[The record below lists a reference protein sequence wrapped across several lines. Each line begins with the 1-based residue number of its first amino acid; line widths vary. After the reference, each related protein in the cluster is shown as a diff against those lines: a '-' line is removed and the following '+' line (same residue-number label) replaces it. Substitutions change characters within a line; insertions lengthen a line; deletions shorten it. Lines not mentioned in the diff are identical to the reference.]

1 MMSGWLSRW
10 SCSSRWR
17 REKAQ
22 KDALFFALGLLVG
35 IVVAHSVVASRSVT
49 RSQVEENGFRLVRE
63 RIGFATKAHRKAIQ
77 EYVRHYRAA
86 YRDDL
91 NIEGADENAREEMDE
106 RGTVMNDD
114 KFALVVSVYK
124 EWGENNEKVPE
135 WANANASRDNY
146 FVVQP
151 FYQRIEASKPAFVVN
166 KGFESGVYMRYIV
179 DNYHNLPE
187 AVIFVQA
194 DGCEVDMNAVLPRV
208 TLEILDQAGGFLPL
222 NCLKVMGRSISM
234 WGGEKGERVEACW
247 REVSKHFELNLFE
260 GFALGSD
267 FQINMVCCAC
277 FAVKRELLLSTPFE
291 VWNSFYERSIVK
303 GQCIEGQLDIDEGK
317 HETAG
322 TFEHLAHVI
331 FGRKDRLWE
340 PKCFD
345 DFAII
350 VNNEDAPGS
359 LKQSEVHATDR
370 VEKQPVTTVENADDS
385 WSKLPELVK
394 RLQCNDVSELKS
406 TLPILKIFVLEDVP
420 ALGHFQMSVVSF
432 FCWLMNQ
439 VEDADNITRQTG
451 SLQLYVSTIVNTD
464 TELQNVADV
473 YYKPFIQSIIS
484 YAEKNFDIQF
494 STLNVKDWYDGL
506 HINPDRISCYDDD
519 KTVRAEEIEVYHRSC
534 SDRKYKGHCAAWFDK
549 LSNVDHF
556 RDFLEK
562 SLDLKEILG
571 EVANEIID
579 ATRILIFDR
588 AAGYAKSY
596 QDANLVVKAI
606 QDECKQCNV
615 TYFQDDARRGG
626 AKSFEWNCRLI
637 ASYDIIIAAHGA
649 FLSNLPCAKPNSA
662 LIEIIWRDITDMSM
676 YEPLAHQMGLKYR
689 RVNFDCVICEAADPE
704 DHPVKPD
711 LAELRSA
718 LQSLTEVTTEL
729 TGNYTKVKVNE
740 PVVQNTI
747 DRIEK
752 WQPKYSPEKAE
763 QCLAQ
768 KYKGVQNGS
777 MAQSSTNI
785 LVYGNSV
792 SRRFYQLLSAYL
804 LSISGTEEDALAAQE
819 HRLMTRQE
827 EKVEC
832 NKELPGIS
840 CSTEIIYQKV
850 NLGQRKIVVYFHFE
864 QRIYSK
870 NLEAVINETAPQIV
884 IGNAGLDNYFC
895 QHALHDEPRC
905 GEDKSLSSIQNSLEG
920 SAEWEEQIKTWK
932 LNLVERADKLAELV
946 NSGKSK
952 FGTKFVWR
960 KSTCMC
966 TKWNSM
972 PSSIDH
978 SKHNETLLNWFLN
991 TSDSIVQER
1000 LKLDSNNILDAS
1012 DLTRL
1017 NTEPYAKVCE
1027 LYEDHV
1033 HPKRRIH
1040 DILIDNMLVLLC
1052 SAEPKG
1058 NLEENRVDVTVNSQ
1072 KAKENTTETLPEAF
1086 RLLSNKLMKNQYR
1099 DSCTA
1104 ACFYST
1110 KFSPEIG
1117 LGGRLQFIVAALTF
1131 AIEDGCVLIASP
1143 DSSLQLFGGSSLK
1156 ELTNCKDEDAKDI
1169 KYIDSGASDM
1179 DENGLLARYMRYVP
1193 QFDDL
1198 GLKGSIM
1205 LWQSVALSF
1214 LMRATESFA
1223 NIIQEVQNEIGWY
1236 DIQKC
1241 RGAVISMHVRHGD
1254 KGTETSLLP
1263 LSAYLK
1269 ELALWLEN
1277 AEQNQEFK
1285 CIFVATDDGDL
1296 QKRLEDSPVLE
1307 LESGRKFKVIGSWQS
1322 NVAAQKLSSSEGEF
1336 GALLDLHL
1344 LSRAKTFCFTFSS
1357 NFGRL
1362 AMHMNPVHLEA
1373 RAVSSLIPMDY
1384 YHHAISSGFFFVR
1397 QQNVRRGSWSTVAV
1411 YKEKISST
1419 LNCEP
1424 QYGCSAQTFDS
1435 SQNETYSCCRLPAK
1449 SDYVNGVIG
1458 PVLSEIFPDEYEKY
1472 CRVIDF

>member
-1 MMSGWLSRW
+1 M
-10 SCSSRWR
+10 
-17 REKAQ
+17 KAQ

-35 IVVAHSVVASRSVT
+35 IVVAHSVIASRSVT

-91 NIEGADENAREEMDE
+91 NIEGADENVREEMDE

-234 WGGEKGERVEACW
+234 WGGERGERVEACW

-370 VEKQPVTTVENADDS
+370 VEKQPVTTVENADGS

-406 TLPILKIFVLEDVP
+406 TLPILKIFVLEDFP

-556 RDFLEK
+556 RNFLEQ

-729 TGNYTKVKVNE
+729 TGN
-740 PVVQNTI
+740 
-747 DRIEK
+747 
-752 WQPKYSPEKAE
+752 
-763 QCLAQ
+763 
-768 KYKGVQNGS
+768 
-777 MAQSSTNI
+777 
-785 LVYGNSV
+785 
-792 SRRFYQLLSAYL
+792 
-804 LSISGTEEDALAAQE
+804 
-819 HRLMTRQE
+819 
-827 EKVEC
+827 
-832 NKELPGIS
+832 
-840 CSTEIIYQKV
+840 
-850 NLGQRKIVVYFHFE
+850 
-864 QRIYSK
+864 
-870 NLEAVINETAPQIV
+870 
-884 IGNAGLDNYFC
+884 
-895 QHALHDEPRC
+895 
-905 GEDKSLSSIQNSLEG
+905 
-920 SAEWEEQIKTWK
+920 
-932 LNLVERADKLAELV
+932 
-946 NSGKSK
+946 
-952 FGTKFVWR
+952 
-960 KSTCMC
+960 
-966 TKWNSM
+966 
-972 PSSIDH
+972 
-978 SKHNETLLNWFLN
+978 
-991 TSDSIVQER
+991 
-1000 LKLDSNNILDAS
+1000 
-1012 DLTRL
+1012 
-1017 NTEPYAKVCE
+1017 
-1027 LYEDHV
+1027 
-1033 HPKRRIH
+1033 
-1040 DILIDNMLVLLC
+1040 
-1052 SAEPKG
+1052 
-1058 NLEENRVDVTVNSQ
+1058 LEENGVDVTVNSQ

-1110 KFSPEIG
+1110 KFSPNSG
-1117 LGGRLQFIVAALTF
+1117 LGSRLQFIVAALTF

-1179 DENGLLARYMRYVP
+1179 DENGLKARYMRYVP

-1198 GLKGSIM
+1198 GFKDSIM

-1254 KGTETSLLP
+1254 KGSETSLVP

-1322 NVAAQKLSSSEGEF
+1322 NVAASSEGEF

-1344 LSRAKTFCFTFSS
+1344 LSRAKTFCFVFSS

-1384 YHHAISSGFFFVR
+1384 YHHAISSGFFFVH
-1397 QQNVRRGSWSTVAV
+1397 QQNVRGGFWSTVAV
-1411 YKEKISST
+1411 YKEKISSK

>member
-1 MMSGWLSRW
+1 M
-10 SCSSRWR
+10 
-17 REKAQ
+17 KAQ

-35 IVVAHSVVASRSVT
+35 IVVAHSVIASRSVT

-494 STLNVKDWYDGL
+494 STLNVKDWYDGV

-556 RDFLEK
+556 RDFLEQ

-676 YEPLAHQMGLKYR
+676 YEPLAHQMGLEYR

-704 DHPVKPD
+704 YHPVKPD

-729 TGNYTKVKVNE
+729 TGN
-740 PVVQNTI
+740 
-747 DRIEK
+747 
-752 WQPKYSPEKAE
+752 
-763 QCLAQ
+763 
-768 KYKGVQNGS
+768 
-777 MAQSSTNI
+777 
-785 LVYGNSV
+785 
-792 SRRFYQLLSAYL
+792 
-804 LSISGTEEDALAAQE
+804 
-819 HRLMTRQE
+819 
-827 EKVEC
+827 
-832 NKELPGIS
+832 
-840 CSTEIIYQKV
+840 
-850 NLGQRKIVVYFHFE
+850 
-864 QRIYSK
+864 
-870 NLEAVINETAPQIV
+870 
-884 IGNAGLDNYFC
+884 
-895 QHALHDEPRC
+895 
-905 GEDKSLSSIQNSLEG
+905 
-920 SAEWEEQIKTWK
+920 
-932 LNLVERADKLAELV
+932 
-946 NSGKSK
+946 
-952 FGTKFVWR
+952 
-960 KSTCMC
+960 
-966 TKWNSM
+966 
-972 PSSIDH
+972 
-978 SKHNETLLNWFLN
+978 
-991 TSDSIVQER
+991 
-1000 LKLDSNNILDAS
+1000 
-1012 DLTRL
+1012 
-1017 NTEPYAKVCE
+1017 
-1027 LYEDHV
+1027 
-1033 HPKRRIH
+1033 
-1040 DILIDNMLVLLC
+1040 
-1052 SAEPKG
+1052 
-1058 NLEENRVDVTVNSQ
+1058 LEENGVDVTVNSQ

-1254 KGTETSLLP
+1254 KGSETSLVP

-1472 CRVIDF
+1472 CRVVDF

>member
-35 IVVAHSVVASRSVT
+35 IVVAHSVIASRSVT

-91 NIEGADENAREEMDE
+91 NIEGADENVREEMDE

-234 WGGEKGERVEACW
+234 WGGERGERVEACW

-331 FGRKDRLWE
+331 FGRKDPLWE

-345 DFAII
+345 DFATI

-370 VEKQPVTTVENADDS
+370 VEKQPVTTVENADGS

-406 TLPILKIFVLEDVP
+406 TLPILKIFVLEDAP

-494 STLNVKDWYDGL
+494 STLNVKDWYDGV

-556 RDFLEK
+556 RDFLEQ

-729 TGNYTKVKVNE
+729 TGN
-740 PVVQNTI
+740 
-747 DRIEK
+747 
-752 WQPKYSPEKAE
+752 
-763 QCLAQ
+763 
-768 KYKGVQNGS
+768 
-777 MAQSSTNI
+777 
-785 LVYGNSV
+785 
-792 SRRFYQLLSAYL
+792 
-804 LSISGTEEDALAAQE
+804 
-819 HRLMTRQE
+819 
-827 EKVEC
+827 
-832 NKELPGIS
+832 
-840 CSTEIIYQKV
+840 
-850 NLGQRKIVVYFHFE
+850 
-864 QRIYSK
+864 
-870 NLEAVINETAPQIV
+870 
-884 IGNAGLDNYFC
+884 
-895 QHALHDEPRC
+895 
-905 GEDKSLSSIQNSLEG
+905 
-920 SAEWEEQIKTWK
+920 
-932 LNLVERADKLAELV
+932 
-946 NSGKSK
+946 
-952 FGTKFVWR
+952 
-960 KSTCMC
+960 
-966 TKWNSM
+966 
-972 PSSIDH
+972 
-978 SKHNETLLNWFLN
+978 
-991 TSDSIVQER
+991 
-1000 LKLDSNNILDAS
+1000 
-1012 DLTRL
+1012 
-1017 NTEPYAKVCE
+1017 
-1027 LYEDHV
+1027 
-1033 HPKRRIH
+1033 
-1040 DILIDNMLVLLC
+1040 
-1052 SAEPKG
+1052 
-1058 NLEENRVDVTVNSQ
+1058 LEENGVDVTVNSQ

-1110 KFSPEIG
+1110 KFSPNSG
-1117 LGGRLQFIVAALTF
+1117 LGSRLQFVVAALTF

-1169 KYIDSGASDM
+1169 KYIDLGASDM
-1179 DENGLLARYMRYVP
+1179 DENGLKARYMRYVP

-1198 GLKGSIM
+1198 GFKDSIM

-1254 KGTETSLLP
+1254 KGSETSLVP

-1322 NVAAQKLSSSEGEF
+1322 IVAAQKLSSSEGEF

-1344 LSRAKTFCFTFSS
+1344 LSRAKTFCFVFSS

-1384 YHHAISSGFFFVR
+1384 YHHAISSGFFFVH
-1397 QQNVRRGSWSTVAV
+1397 QQNVRGGFWSTVAV
-1411 YKEKISST
+1411 YKEKISSK

>member
-1 MMSGWLSRW
+1 M
-10 SCSSRWR
+10 
-17 REKAQ
+17 KAQ

-35 IVVAHSVVASRSVT
+35 IVVAHSMVASRSVT

-556 RDFLEK
+556 RNFLEQ

-676 YEPLAHQMGLKYR
+676 YEPLAHQMGLEYR

-704 DHPVKPD
+704 YHPVKPD

-895 QHALHDEPRC
+895 QHTQHDEPKC

-1198 GLKGSIM
+1198 EFKDSIM

-1254 KGTETSLLP
+1254 KGSETSLVP

>member
-1 MMSGWLSRW
+1 MMSGWLSGW

-22 KDALFFALGLLVG
+22 KDALFFVLGLLVG
-35 IVVAHSVVASRSVT
+35 IVVAYSVIASRSVT

-63 RIGFATKAHRKAIQ
+63 RDGSAATKAHRKAIQ

-234 WGGEKGERVEACW
+234 WGGERGERVEACW

-331 FGRKDRLWE
+331 FGRKDPLWE

-345 DFAII
+345 DFATI

-359 LKQSEVHATDR
+359 LKQSEVYASEK
-370 VEKQPVTTVENADDS
+370 VEKQPVTIVENADGS

-394 RLQCNDVSELKS
+394 RLQCNVVSDSKS
-406 TLPILKIFVLEDVP
+406 TLPILKIFALEDFP
-420 ALGHFQMSVVSF
+420 SLGHFQMSVVSF

-451 SLQLYVSTIVNTD
+451 RIQLYVSTIVNTD
-464 TELQNVADV
+464 TELQNVADL
-473 YYKPFIQSIIS
+473 YYKPFLESIAS
-484 YAEKNFDIQF
+484 YAEMNFDIHL
-494 STLNVKDWYDGL
+494 STLDVNDWYTNL
-506 HINPDRISCYDDD
+506 HINANRISCYDDNE
-519 KTVRAEEIEVYHRSC
+519 TVRAKEIEVYHRSC
-534 SDRKYKGHCAAWFDK
+534 SSSRQYKGHCGAWFDK
-549 LSNVDHF
+549 QSNVDHF

-562 SLDLKEILG
+562 SLNLKEIAVEAMS
-571 EVANEIID
+571 EVIN

-588 AAGYAKSY
+588 AEGYAKSY
-596 QDANLVVKAI
+596 EDANLVVSAI
-606 QDECKQCNV
+606 QNECKQCNV
-615 TYFQDDARRGG
+615 TYFQADLKRGG

-637 ASYDIIIAAHGA
+637 ASYDIIIAAHGS
-649 FLSNLPCAKPNSA
+649 FLANLPCAKPNSA
-662 LIEIIWRDITDMSM
+662 LIEIIWRDITDMSV
-676 YEPLAHQMGLKYR
+676 YEPLAYQLGLKYR

-729 TGNYTKVKVNE
+729 TGN
-740 PVVQNTI
+740 
-747 DRIEK
+747 
-752 WQPKYSPEKAE
+752 
-763 QCLAQ
+763 
-768 KYKGVQNGS
+768 
-777 MAQSSTNI
+777 
-785 LVYGNSV
+785 
-792 SRRFYQLLSAYL
+792 
-804 LSISGTEEDALAAQE
+804 
-819 HRLMTRQE
+819 
-827 EKVEC
+827 
-832 NKELPGIS
+832 
-840 CSTEIIYQKV
+840 
-850 NLGQRKIVVYFHFE
+850 
-864 QRIYSK
+864 
-870 NLEAVINETAPQIV
+870 
-884 IGNAGLDNYFC
+884 
-895 QHALHDEPRC
+895 
-905 GEDKSLSSIQNSLEG
+905 
-920 SAEWEEQIKTWK
+920 
-932 LNLVERADKLAELV
+932 
-946 NSGKSK
+946 
-952 FGTKFVWR
+952 
-960 KSTCMC
+960 
-966 TKWNSM
+966 
-972 PSSIDH
+972 
-978 SKHNETLLNWFLN
+978 
-991 TSDSIVQER
+991 
-1000 LKLDSNNILDAS
+1000 
-1012 DLTRL
+1012 
-1017 NTEPYAKVCE
+1017 
-1027 LYEDHV
+1027 
-1033 HPKRRIH
+1033 
-1040 DILIDNMLVLLC
+1040 
-1052 SAEPKG
+1052 
-1058 NLEENRVDVTVNSQ
+1058 LEENGVDVTVNSQ

-1110 KFSPEIG
+1110 KFSPNSG
-1117 LGGRLQFIVAALTF
+1117 LGSRLQFVVAALTF

-1169 KYIDSGASDM
+1169 KYIDLGASDM
-1179 DENGLLARYMRYVP
+1179 DENGLKARYMRYVP

-1198 GLKGSIM
+1198 GFKDSIM

-1254 KGTETSLLP
+1254 KGSETSLVP

-1322 NVAAQKLSSSEGEF
+1322 IVAAQKLSSSEGEF

-1344 LSRAKTFCFTFSS
+1344 LSRAKTFCFIFSS

-1384 YHHAISSGFFFVR
+1384 YHHAISSGFFFVH
-1397 QQNVRRGSWSTVAV
+1397 QQNVRGGFWSTVAV
-1411 YKEKISST
+1411 YKEKISSK

>member
-22 KDALFFALGLLVG
+22 KDALFFVLGLLVG
-35 IVVAHSVVASRSVT
+35 IVVAHSVIASRSVT

-91 NIEGADENAREEMDE
+91 NIEGADENVREEMDE

-234 WGGEKGERVEACW
+234 WGGERGERVEACW

-331 FGRKDRLWE
+331 FGRKDPLWE

-345 DFAII
+345 DFATI

-370 VEKQPVTTVENADDS
+370 VEKQPVTTVENADGS

-406 TLPILKIFVLEDVP
+406 TLPILKIFVLEDFP

-494 STLNVKDWYDGL
+494 STLNVKDWYDGV

-556 RDFLEK
+556 RNFLEQ

-729 TGNYTKVKVNE
+729 TGN
-740 PVVQNTI
+740 
-747 DRIEK
+747 
-752 WQPKYSPEKAE
+752 
-763 QCLAQ
+763 
-768 KYKGVQNGS
+768 
-777 MAQSSTNI
+777 
-785 LVYGNSV
+785 
-792 SRRFYQLLSAYL
+792 
-804 LSISGTEEDALAAQE
+804 
-819 HRLMTRQE
+819 
-827 EKVEC
+827 
-832 NKELPGIS
+832 
-840 CSTEIIYQKV
+840 
-850 NLGQRKIVVYFHFE
+850 
-864 QRIYSK
+864 
-870 NLEAVINETAPQIV
+870 
-884 IGNAGLDNYFC
+884 
-895 QHALHDEPRC
+895 
-905 GEDKSLSSIQNSLEG
+905 
-920 SAEWEEQIKTWK
+920 
-932 LNLVERADKLAELV
+932 
-946 NSGKSK
+946 
-952 FGTKFVWR
+952 
-960 KSTCMC
+960 
-966 TKWNSM
+966 
-972 PSSIDH
+972 
-978 SKHNETLLNWFLN
+978 
-991 TSDSIVQER
+991 
-1000 LKLDSNNILDAS
+1000 
-1012 DLTRL
+1012 
-1017 NTEPYAKVCE
+1017 
-1027 LYEDHV
+1027 
-1033 HPKRRIH
+1033 
-1040 DILIDNMLVLLC
+1040 
-1052 SAEPKG
+1052 
-1058 NLEENRVDVTVNSQ
+1058 LEENGVDVTVNSQ

-1156 ELTNCKDEDAKDI
+1156 ELTNCKDEDAKDN
-1169 KYIDSGASDM
+1169 KYIDLGASDM
-1179 DENGLLARYMRYVP
+1179 DENGLKARYMRYVP

-1198 GLKGSIM
+1198 GFKDSIM

-1254 KGTETSLLP
+1254 KGSETSLVP

-1322 NVAAQKLSSSEGEF
+1322 IVAAQKLSSSEGEF

-1344 LSRAKTFCFTFSS
+1344 LSRAKTFCFIFSS

-1384 YHHAISSGFFFVR
+1384 YHHAISSGFFFVH
-1397 QQNVRRGSWSTVAV
+1397 QQNVRGGFWSTVAV
-1411 YKEKISST
+1411 YKEKISSK

>member
-22 KDALFFALGLLVG
+22 KDALFFVLGLLVG
-35 IVVAHSVVASRSVT
+35 IVVAHSVIASRSVT

-91 NIEGADENAREEMDE
+91 NIEGADENVREEMDE

-234 WGGEKGERVEACW
+234 WGGERGERVEACW

-370 VEKQPVTTVENADDS
+370 VEKQPVTTVENADGS

-406 TLPILKIFVLEDVP
+406 TLPILKIFVLEDFP

-494 STLNVKDWYDGL
+494 STLNVKDWYDGV

-556 RDFLEK
+556 RNFLEQ

-729 TGNYTKVKVNE
+729 TGN
-740 PVVQNTI
+740 
-747 DRIEK
+747 
-752 WQPKYSPEKAE
+752 
-763 QCLAQ
+763 
-768 KYKGVQNGS
+768 
-777 MAQSSTNI
+777 
-785 LVYGNSV
+785 
-792 SRRFYQLLSAYL
+792 
-804 LSISGTEEDALAAQE
+804 
-819 HRLMTRQE
+819 
-827 EKVEC
+827 
-832 NKELPGIS
+832 
-840 CSTEIIYQKV
+840 
-850 NLGQRKIVVYFHFE
+850 
-864 QRIYSK
+864 
-870 NLEAVINETAPQIV
+870 
-884 IGNAGLDNYFC
+884 
-895 QHALHDEPRC
+895 
-905 GEDKSLSSIQNSLEG
+905 
-920 SAEWEEQIKTWK
+920 
-932 LNLVERADKLAELV
+932 
-946 NSGKSK
+946 
-952 FGTKFVWR
+952 
-960 KSTCMC
+960 
-966 TKWNSM
+966 
-972 PSSIDH
+972 
-978 SKHNETLLNWFLN
+978 
-991 TSDSIVQER
+991 
-1000 LKLDSNNILDAS
+1000 
-1012 DLTRL
+1012 
-1017 NTEPYAKVCE
+1017 
-1027 LYEDHV
+1027 
-1033 HPKRRIH
+1033 
-1040 DILIDNMLVLLC
+1040 
-1052 SAEPKG
+1052 
-1058 NLEENRVDVTVNSQ
+1058 LEENGVDVTVNSQ

-1110 KFSPEIG
+1110 KFSPNSG
-1117 LGGRLQFIVAALTF
+1117 LGSRLQFVVAALTF

-1169 KYIDSGASDM
+1169 KYIDLGASDM
-1179 DENGLLARYMRYVP
+1179 DENGLKARYMRYVP

-1198 GLKGSIM
+1198 GFKDSIM

-1254 KGTETSLLP
+1254 KGSETSLVP

-1384 YHHAISSGFFFVR
+1384 YHHAISSGFFFVH
-1397 QQNVRRGSWSTVAV
+1397 QQNVRGGFWSTVAV
-1411 YKEKISST
+1411 YKEKISSK

-1472 CRVIDF
+1472 L

>member
-91 NIEGADENAREEMDE
+91 NIEGADENVREEMDE

-208 TLEILDQAGGFLPL
+208 KLEILDQAGGFLPL

-331 FGRKDRLWE
+331 FGRKDPLWE

-345 DFAII
+345 DFATI

-370 VEKQPVTTVENADDS
+370 VEKQPVTTVENADGS

-406 TLPILKIFVLEDVP
+406 TLPILKIFVLEDFP

-494 STLNVKDWYDGL
+494 STLNVKDWYDGV

-556 RDFLEK
+556 RNFLEQ

-729 TGNYTKVKVNE
+729 TGN
-740 PVVQNTI
+740 
-747 DRIEK
+747 
-752 WQPKYSPEKAE
+752 
-763 QCLAQ
+763 
-768 KYKGVQNGS
+768 
-777 MAQSSTNI
+777 
-785 LVYGNSV
+785 
-792 SRRFYQLLSAYL
+792 
-804 LSISGTEEDALAAQE
+804 
-819 HRLMTRQE
+819 
-827 EKVEC
+827 
-832 NKELPGIS
+832 
-840 CSTEIIYQKV
+840 
-850 NLGQRKIVVYFHFE
+850 
-864 QRIYSK
+864 
-870 NLEAVINETAPQIV
+870 
-884 IGNAGLDNYFC
+884 
-895 QHALHDEPRC
+895 
-905 GEDKSLSSIQNSLEG
+905 
-920 SAEWEEQIKTWK
+920 
-932 LNLVERADKLAELV
+932 
-946 NSGKSK
+946 
-952 FGTKFVWR
+952 
-960 KSTCMC
+960 
-966 TKWNSM
+966 
-972 PSSIDH
+972 
-978 SKHNETLLNWFLN
+978 
-991 TSDSIVQER
+991 
-1000 LKLDSNNILDAS
+1000 
-1012 DLTRL
+1012 
-1017 NTEPYAKVCE
+1017 
-1027 LYEDHV
+1027 
-1033 HPKRRIH
+1033 
-1040 DILIDNMLVLLC
+1040 
-1052 SAEPKG
+1052 
-1058 NLEENRVDVTVNSQ
+1058 LEENGVDVTVNSQ

-1110 KFSPEIG
+1110 KFSPNSG
-1117 LGGRLQFIVAALTF
+1117 LGSRLQFIVAALTF
-1131 AIEDGCVLIASP
+1131 AIEDGCVLIASQ
-1143 DSSLQLFGGSSLK
+1143 DSSLQLFGGSSFK

-1179 DENGLLARYMRYVP
+1179 DENGLKARYMRYVP

-1198 GLKGSIM
+1198 GFKDSIM

-1254 KGTETSLLP
+1254 KGSETSLVP

-1322 NVAAQKLSSSEGEF
+1322 IVAAQKLSSSEGEF

-1472 CRVIDF
+1472 CRVIDDF

>member
-35 IVVAHSVVASRSVT
+35 IVVAYSVIASRSVT

-91 NIEGADENAREEMDE
+91 NIEGADENVREEMDE

-222 NCLKVMGRSISM
+222 NCLRFMGLSISM
-234 WGGEKGERVEACW
+234 WAGERGERVEACW
-247 REVSKHFELNLFE
+247 REISKHFELNLFE

-331 FGRKDRLWE
+331 FGRKDPLWE

-345 DFAII
+345 DFATI

-370 VEKQPVTTVENADDS
+370 VEKQPVTTVENADGS

-394 RLQCNDVSELKS
+394 RLQCKDVSELKS

-494 STLNVKDWYDGL
+494 STLNVKDWYDGV

-556 RDFLEK
+556 RDFLEQ

-729 TGNYTKVKVNE
+729 TGN
-740 PVVQNTI
+740 
-747 DRIEK
+747 
-752 WQPKYSPEKAE
+752 
-763 QCLAQ
+763 
-768 KYKGVQNGS
+768 
-777 MAQSSTNI
+777 
-785 LVYGNSV
+785 
-792 SRRFYQLLSAYL
+792 
-804 LSISGTEEDALAAQE
+804 
-819 HRLMTRQE
+819 
-827 EKVEC
+827 
-832 NKELPGIS
+832 
-840 CSTEIIYQKV
+840 
-850 NLGQRKIVVYFHFE
+850 
-864 QRIYSK
+864 
-870 NLEAVINETAPQIV
+870 
-884 IGNAGLDNYFC
+884 
-895 QHALHDEPRC
+895 
-905 GEDKSLSSIQNSLEG
+905 
-920 SAEWEEQIKTWK
+920 
-932 LNLVERADKLAELV
+932 
-946 NSGKSK
+946 
-952 FGTKFVWR
+952 
-960 KSTCMC
+960 
-966 TKWNSM
+966 
-972 PSSIDH
+972 
-978 SKHNETLLNWFLN
+978 
-991 TSDSIVQER
+991 
-1000 LKLDSNNILDAS
+1000 
-1012 DLTRL
+1012 
-1017 NTEPYAKVCE
+1017 
-1027 LYEDHV
+1027 
-1033 HPKRRIH
+1033 
-1040 DILIDNMLVLLC
+1040 
-1052 SAEPKG
+1052 
-1058 NLEENRVDVTVNSQ
+1058 LEENGVDVTVNSQ

-1110 KFSPEIG
+1110 KFSPNSG
-1117 LGGRLQFIVAALTF
+1117 LGSRLQFIVAALTF
-1131 AIEDGCVLIASP
+1131 AIEDGCVLIASQ

-1169 KYIDSGASDM
+1169 KYIDLGASDM
-1179 DENGLLARYMRYVP
+1179 DENGLKARYMRYVP

-1198 GLKGSIM
+1198 GFKDSIM

-1254 KGTETSLLP
+1254 KGSETSLVP

-1322 NVAAQKLSSSEGEF
+1322 IVAAQKLSSSEGEF

-1344 LSRAKTFCFTFSS
+1344 LSRAKTFCFIFSS

>member
-1 MMSGWLSRW
+1 M
-10 SCSSRWR
+10 
-17 REKAQ
+17 KAQ

-222 NCLKVMGRSISM
+222 NCLKVMGRSLSM
-234 WGGEKGERVEACW
+234 WGGERGERVEACW

-331 FGRKDRLWE
+331 FGRKDPLWE

-345 DFAII
+345 DFATI

-406 TLPILKIFVLEDVP
+406 TLPILKIFVLEDFP

-556 RDFLEK
+556 RNFLEQ

-649 FLSNLPCAKPNSA
+649 FLSNLPCAKPNLA

-729 TGNYTKVKVNE
+729 TGN
-740 PVVQNTI
+740 
-747 DRIEK
+747 
-752 WQPKYSPEKAE
+752 
-763 QCLAQ
+763 
-768 KYKGVQNGS
+768 
-777 MAQSSTNI
+777 
-785 LVYGNSV
+785 
-792 SRRFYQLLSAYL
+792 
-804 LSISGTEEDALAAQE
+804 
-819 HRLMTRQE
+819 
-827 EKVEC
+827 
-832 NKELPGIS
+832 
-840 CSTEIIYQKV
+840 
-850 NLGQRKIVVYFHFE
+850 
-864 QRIYSK
+864 
-870 NLEAVINETAPQIV
+870 
-884 IGNAGLDNYFC
+884 
-895 QHALHDEPRC
+895 
-905 GEDKSLSSIQNSLEG
+905 
-920 SAEWEEQIKTWK
+920 
-932 LNLVERADKLAELV
+932 
-946 NSGKSK
+946 
-952 FGTKFVWR
+952 
-960 KSTCMC
+960 
-966 TKWNSM
+966 
-972 PSSIDH
+972 
-978 SKHNETLLNWFLN
+978 
-991 TSDSIVQER
+991 
-1000 LKLDSNNILDAS
+1000 
-1012 DLTRL
+1012 
-1017 NTEPYAKVCE
+1017 
-1027 LYEDHV
+1027 
-1033 HPKRRIH
+1033 
-1040 DILIDNMLVLLC
+1040 
-1052 SAEPKG
+1052 
-1058 NLEENRVDVTVNSQ
+1058 LEENGVDVTVNSQ

-1110 KFSPEIG
+1110 KFSPNSG
-1117 LGGRLQFIVAALTF
+1117 LGSRLQFIVAALTF

-1198 GLKGSIM
+1198 GFKDSIM

-1214 LMRATESFA
+1214 FMRATESFA
-1223 NIIQEVQNEIGWY
+1223 SIIQEVQNEIGWY

-1254 KGTETSLLP
+1254 KGSETSLVP

-1322 NVAAQKLSSSEGEF
+1322 IVAAQKLSSSEGEF

-1411 YKEKISST
+1411 YKEKISSK

-1424 QYGCSAQTFDS
+1424 QHGCSAQTFDS

>member
-91 NIEGADENAREEMDE
+91 NIEGADENVREEMDE

-234 WGGEKGERVEACW
+234 WGGERGERVEACW

-291 VWNSFYERSIVK
+291 VWTSFYERSIVK

-331 FGRKDRLWE
+331 FGRKDPLWE

-345 DFAII
+345 DFATI

-359 LKQSEVHATDR
+359 LKQSEVHASEK
-370 VEKQPVTTVENADDS
+370 VEKQHVTTVENADGS

-394 RLQCNDVSELKS
+394 RLQCNNIVSELKS
-406 TLPILKIFVLEDVP
+406 TPPSLKIFVLEDIP
-420 ALGHFQMSVVSF
+420 SLGHFQMSVVSF

-439 VEDADNITRQTG
+439 VEDADNIAQQTG

-464 TELQNVADV
+464 TELQNVVDV

-519 KTVRAEEIEVYHRSC
+519 KTVRAEEIEVYHRTC
-534 SDRKYKGHCAAWFDK
+534 SSERHYKGHCAAWFDK
-549 LSNVDHF
+549 QSNVDHF

-562 SLDLKEILG
+562 SLNLKEIAVEAMS
-571 EVANEIID
+571 EVIN

-588 AAGYAKSY
+588 AEGYAKSY
-596 QDANLVVKAI
+596 EDANLVVSAI
-606 QDECKQCNV
+606 QNECKQCNV
-615 TYFQDDARRGG
+615 TYFQADLKRGG

-662 LIEIIWRDITDMSM
+662 LIEIIWRDITDMSV
-676 YEPLAHQMGLKYR
+676 YEPLAYQLGLKYR

-729 TGNYTKVKVNE
+729 TGN
-740 PVVQNTI
+740 
-747 DRIEK
+747 
-752 WQPKYSPEKAE
+752 
-763 QCLAQ
+763 
-768 KYKGVQNGS
+768 
-777 MAQSSTNI
+777 
-785 LVYGNSV
+785 
-792 SRRFYQLLSAYL
+792 
-804 LSISGTEEDALAAQE
+804 
-819 HRLMTRQE
+819 
-827 EKVEC
+827 
-832 NKELPGIS
+832 
-840 CSTEIIYQKV
+840 
-850 NLGQRKIVVYFHFE
+850 
-864 QRIYSK
+864 
-870 NLEAVINETAPQIV
+870 
-884 IGNAGLDNYFC
+884 
-895 QHALHDEPRC
+895 
-905 GEDKSLSSIQNSLEG
+905 
-920 SAEWEEQIKTWK
+920 
-932 LNLVERADKLAELV
+932 
-946 NSGKSK
+946 
-952 FGTKFVWR
+952 
-960 KSTCMC
+960 
-966 TKWNSM
+966 
-972 PSSIDH
+972 
-978 SKHNETLLNWFLN
+978 
-991 TSDSIVQER
+991 
-1000 LKLDSNNILDAS
+1000 
-1012 DLTRL
+1012 
-1017 NTEPYAKVCE
+1017 
-1027 LYEDHV
+1027 
-1033 HPKRRIH
+1033 
-1040 DILIDNMLVLLC
+1040 
-1052 SAEPKG
+1052 
-1058 NLEENRVDVTVNSQ
+1058 LEENGVDVTVNSQ

-1110 KFSPEIG
+1110 KFSPNSG
-1117 LGGRLQFIVAALTF
+1117 LGSRLQFIVAALTF

-1169 KYIDSGASDM
+1169 KYIDLGASDM
-1179 DENGLLARYMRYVP
+1179 DENGLKARYMRYVP

-1198 GLKGSIM
+1198 GFKDSIM

-1254 KGTETSLLP
+1254 KGSETSLLP

-1322 NVAAQKLSSSEGEF
+1322 IVAAQKLSSSEGEF

-1344 LSRAKTFCFTFSS
+1344 LSRAKTFCFIFSS

-1384 YHHAISSGFFFVR
+1384 YHHAISSGFFFVH
-1397 QQNVRRGSWSTVAV
+1397 QQNVRGGFWSTVAV
-1411 YKEKISST
+1411 YKEKISSK

>member
-22 KDALFFALGLLVG
+22 KDALFFVLGLLVG
-35 IVVAHSVVASRSVT
+35 IVVAHSVIASRSVT

-91 NIEGADENAREEMDE
+91 NIEGADENVREEMDE

-234 WGGEKGERVEACW
+234 WGGERGERVEACW

-303 GQCIEGQLDIDEGK
+303 GQCVEGQLDIDEGK

-331 FGRKDRLWE
+331 FGRKDPLWE

-345 DFAII
+345 DFATI

-370 VEKQPVTTVENADDS
+370 VEKQPVTTVENADGS

-406 TLPILKIFVLEDVP
+406 TLPILKIFVLEDFP

-494 STLNVKDWYDGL
+494 STLNVKDWYDGV

-556 RDFLEK
+556 RNFLEQ

-588 AAGYAKSY
+588 AAGYARSY

-637 ASYDIIIAAHGA
+637 ASYDIIIAAHGS
-649 FLSNLPCAKPNSA
+649 FLANLPCAKPNSA
-662 LIEIIWRDITDMSM
+662 LIEIIWRDITDMSV
-676 YEPLAHQMGLKYR
+676 YEPLAYQLGLKYR

-729 TGNYTKVKVNE
+729 TGN
-740 PVVQNTI
+740 
-747 DRIEK
+747 
-752 WQPKYSPEKAE
+752 
-763 QCLAQ
+763 
-768 KYKGVQNGS
+768 
-777 MAQSSTNI
+777 
-785 LVYGNSV
+785 
-792 SRRFYQLLSAYL
+792 
-804 LSISGTEEDALAAQE
+804 
-819 HRLMTRQE
+819 
-827 EKVEC
+827 
-832 NKELPGIS
+832 
-840 CSTEIIYQKV
+840 
-850 NLGQRKIVVYFHFE
+850 
-864 QRIYSK
+864 
-870 NLEAVINETAPQIV
+870 
-884 IGNAGLDNYFC
+884 
-895 QHALHDEPRC
+895 
-905 GEDKSLSSIQNSLEG
+905 
-920 SAEWEEQIKTWK
+920 
-932 LNLVERADKLAELV
+932 
-946 NSGKSK
+946 
-952 FGTKFVWR
+952 
-960 KSTCMC
+960 
-966 TKWNSM
+966 
-972 PSSIDH
+972 
-978 SKHNETLLNWFLN
+978 
-991 TSDSIVQER
+991 
-1000 LKLDSNNILDAS
+1000 
-1012 DLTRL
+1012 
-1017 NTEPYAKVCE
+1017 
-1027 LYEDHV
+1027 
-1033 HPKRRIH
+1033 
-1040 DILIDNMLVLLC
+1040 
-1052 SAEPKG
+1052 
-1058 NLEENRVDVTVNSQ
+1058 LEENGVDVTVNSQ

-1110 KFSPEIG
+1110 KFSPNSG
-1117 LGGRLQFIVAALTF
+1117 LGSRLQFVVAALTF

-1169 KYIDSGASDM
+1169 KYIDLGASDM
-1179 DENGLLARYMRYVP
+1179 DENGLKARYMRYVP

-1198 GLKGSIM
+1198 GFKDSIM

-1254 KGTETSLLP
+1254 KGSETSLVP

-1322 NVAAQKLSSSEGEF
+1322 IVAAQKLSSSEGEF

-1344 LSRAKTFCFTFSS
+1344 LSRAKTFCFIFSS

-1384 YHHAISSGFFFVR
+1384 YHHAISSGFFFVH
-1397 QQNVRRGSWSTVAV
+1397 QQNVRGGFWSTVAV
-1411 YKEKISST
+1411 YKEKISSK

>member
-22 KDALFFALGLLVG
+22 KDALFFVLGLLVG
-35 IVVAHSVVASRSVT
+35 IVVAHSVIASRSVT

-91 NIEGADENAREEMDE
+91 NIEGADENVREEMDE

-234 WGGEKGERVEACW
+234 WGGERGERVEACW

-331 FGRKDRLWE
+331 FGRKDPLWE

-370 VEKQPVTTVENADDS
+370 VEKQPVTTVENADGS

-406 TLPILKIFVLEDVP
+406 TLPILKIFVLEDFP

-494 STLNVKDWYDGL
+494 STLNVKDWYDGV

-556 RDFLEK
+556 RDFLEQ

-729 TGNYTKVKVNE
+729 TGN
-740 PVVQNTI
+740 
-747 DRIEK
+747 
-752 WQPKYSPEKAE
+752 
-763 QCLAQ
+763 
-768 KYKGVQNGS
+768 
-777 MAQSSTNI
+777 
-785 LVYGNSV
+785 
-792 SRRFYQLLSAYL
+792 
-804 LSISGTEEDALAAQE
+804 
-819 HRLMTRQE
+819 
-827 EKVEC
+827 
-832 NKELPGIS
+832 
-840 CSTEIIYQKV
+840 
-850 NLGQRKIVVYFHFE
+850 
-864 QRIYSK
+864 
-870 NLEAVINETAPQIV
+870 
-884 IGNAGLDNYFC
+884 
-895 QHALHDEPRC
+895 
-905 GEDKSLSSIQNSLEG
+905 
-920 SAEWEEQIKTWK
+920 
-932 LNLVERADKLAELV
+932 
-946 NSGKSK
+946 
-952 FGTKFVWR
+952 
-960 KSTCMC
+960 
-966 TKWNSM
+966 
-972 PSSIDH
+972 
-978 SKHNETLLNWFLN
+978 
-991 TSDSIVQER
+991 
-1000 LKLDSNNILDAS
+1000 
-1012 DLTRL
+1012 
-1017 NTEPYAKVCE
+1017 
-1027 LYEDHV
+1027 
-1033 HPKRRIH
+1033 
-1040 DILIDNMLVLLC
+1040 
-1052 SAEPKG
+1052 
-1058 NLEENRVDVTVNSQ
+1058 LEENKVDVTVNSQ

-1110 KFSPEIG
+1110 KFSPNSG
-1117 LGGRLQFIVAALTF
+1117 LGSRLQFVVAALTF

-1143 DSSLQLFGGSSLK
+1143 DSSIQLFGGSSLK

-1169 KYIDSGASDM
+1169 KYIDLGASDM
-1179 DENGLLARYMRYVP
+1179 DENGLKARYMRYVP

-1198 GLKGSIM
+1198 GFKDSIM

-1254 KGTETSLLP
+1254 KGSETSLVP

-1322 NVAAQKLSSSEGEF
+1322 IVAAQKLSSSEGEF

-1344 LSRAKTFCFTFSS
+1344 LSRAKTFCFVFSS

-1384 YHHAISSGFFFVR
+1384 YHHAISSGFFFVH
-1397 QQNVRRGSWSTVAV
+1397 QQNVRGGFWSTVAV
-1411 YKEKISST
+1411 YKEKISSK

>member
-22 KDALFFALGLLVG
+22 KDALFFVLGLLVG
-35 IVVAHSVVASRSVT
+35 IVVAHSVIASRSVT

-91 NIEGADENAREEMDE
+91 NIEGADENVREEMDE

-234 WGGEKGERVEACW
+234 WGGERGERVEACW

-303 GQCIEGQLDIDEGK
+303 GQCVEGQLDIDEGK

-331 FGRKDRLWE
+331 FGRKDPLWE

-345 DFAII
+345 DFATI

-359 LKQSEVHATDR
+359 LKQSEVYASEK
-370 VEKQPVTTVENADDS
+370 VEKQPVTIVENADGS

-406 TLPILKIFVLEDVP
+406 TLPILKIFVLEDFP

-494 STLNVKDWYDGL
+494 STLNVKDWYDGV

-556 RDFLEK
+556 RNFLEQ

-588 AAGYAKSY
+588 AAGYARSY

-729 TGNYTKVKVNE
+729 TGN
-740 PVVQNTI
+740 
-747 DRIEK
+747 
-752 WQPKYSPEKAE
+752 
-763 QCLAQ
+763 
-768 KYKGVQNGS
+768 
-777 MAQSSTNI
+777 
-785 LVYGNSV
+785 
-792 SRRFYQLLSAYL
+792 
-804 LSISGTEEDALAAQE
+804 
-819 HRLMTRQE
+819 
-827 EKVEC
+827 
-832 NKELPGIS
+832 
-840 CSTEIIYQKV
+840 
-850 NLGQRKIVVYFHFE
+850 
-864 QRIYSK
+864 
-870 NLEAVINETAPQIV
+870 
-884 IGNAGLDNYFC
+884 
-895 QHALHDEPRC
+895 
-905 GEDKSLSSIQNSLEG
+905 
-920 SAEWEEQIKTWK
+920 
-932 LNLVERADKLAELV
+932 
-946 NSGKSK
+946 
-952 FGTKFVWR
+952 
-960 KSTCMC
+960 
-966 TKWNSM
+966 
-972 PSSIDH
+972 
-978 SKHNETLLNWFLN
+978 
-991 TSDSIVQER
+991 
-1000 LKLDSNNILDAS
+1000 
-1012 DLTRL
+1012 
-1017 NTEPYAKVCE
+1017 
-1027 LYEDHV
+1027 
-1033 HPKRRIH
+1033 
-1040 DILIDNMLVLLC
+1040 
-1052 SAEPKG
+1052 
-1058 NLEENRVDVTVNSQ
+1058 LEENGVDVTVNSQ

-1110 KFSPEIG
+1110 KFSPNSG
-1117 LGGRLQFIVAALTF
+1117 LGSRLQFVVAALTF

-1169 KYIDSGASDM
+1169 KYIDLGASDM
-1179 DENGLLARYMRYVP
+1179 DENGLKARYMRYVP

-1198 GLKGSIM
+1198 GFKDSIM

-1254 KGTETSLLP
+1254 KGSETSLLP

-1397 QQNVRRGSWSTVAV
+1397 QQNVHRGSWSTVAV

>member
-22 KDALFFALGLLVG
+22 KDALFFVLGLLVG
-35 IVVAHSVVASRSVT
+35 IVVAHSVIASRSVT

-91 NIEGADENAREEMDE
+91 NIEGADENVREEMDE

-234 WGGEKGERVEACW
+234 WGGERGERVEACW

-370 VEKQPVTTVENADDS
+370 VEKQPVTTVENADGS

-406 TLPILKIFVLEDVP
+406 TLPILKIFVLEDFP

-494 STLNVKDWYDGL
+494 STLNVKDWYDGV

-556 RDFLEK
+556 RNFLEQ

-729 TGNYTKVKVNE
+729 TGN
-740 PVVQNTI
+740 
-747 DRIEK
+747 
-752 WQPKYSPEKAE
+752 
-763 QCLAQ
+763 
-768 KYKGVQNGS
+768 
-777 MAQSSTNI
+777 
-785 LVYGNSV
+785 
-792 SRRFYQLLSAYL
+792 
-804 LSISGTEEDALAAQE
+804 
-819 HRLMTRQE
+819 
-827 EKVEC
+827 
-832 NKELPGIS
+832 
-840 CSTEIIYQKV
+840 
-850 NLGQRKIVVYFHFE
+850 
-864 QRIYSK
+864 
-870 NLEAVINETAPQIV
+870 
-884 IGNAGLDNYFC
+884 
-895 QHALHDEPRC
+895 
-905 GEDKSLSSIQNSLEG
+905 
-920 SAEWEEQIKTWK
+920 
-932 LNLVERADKLAELV
+932 
-946 NSGKSK
+946 
-952 FGTKFVWR
+952 
-960 KSTCMC
+960 
-966 TKWNSM
+966 
-972 PSSIDH
+972 
-978 SKHNETLLNWFLN
+978 
-991 TSDSIVQER
+991 
-1000 LKLDSNNILDAS
+1000 
-1012 DLTRL
+1012 
-1017 NTEPYAKVCE
+1017 
-1027 LYEDHV
+1027 
-1033 HPKRRIH
+1033 
-1040 DILIDNMLVLLC
+1040 
-1052 SAEPKG
+1052 
-1058 NLEENRVDVTVNSQ
+1058 LEENGVDVTVNSQ

-1110 KFSPEIG
+1110 KFSPNSG
-1117 LGGRLQFIVAALTF
+1117 LGSRLQFVVAALTF

-1143 DSSLQLFGGSSLK
+1143 DSSIQLFGGSSLK

-1169 KYIDSGASDM
+1169 KYIDLGASDM
-1179 DENGLLARYMRYVP
+1179 DENGLKARYMRYVP

-1198 GLKGSIM
+1198 GFKDSIM

-1254 KGTETSLLP
+1254 KGSETSLVP

-1322 NVAAQKLSSSEGEF
+1322 IVAAQKLSSSEGEF

-1344 LSRAKTFCFTFSS
+1344 LSRAKTFCFIFSS

-1384 YHHAISSGFFFVR
+1384 YHHAISSGFFFVH
-1397 QQNVRRGSWSTVAV
+1397 QQNVRGGFWSTVAV

>member
-1 MMSGWLSRW
+1 MMSGWLSGW

-17 REKAQ
+17 RVKVQ

-35 IVVAHSVVASRSVT
+35 IVVAHSMVASRSVT

-151 FYQRIEASKPAFVVN
+151 FYQRIEASKPVFVVN

-194 DGCEVDMNAVLPRV
+194 HGCEVDMNAVLPRV

-370 VEKQPVTTVENADDS
+370 VENRVDVT
-385 WSKLPELVK
+385 
-394 RLQCNDVSELKS
+394 
-406 TLPILKIFVLEDVP
+406 
-420 ALGHFQMSVVSF
+420 
-432 FCWLMNQ
+432 
-439 VEDADNITRQTG
+439 
-451 SLQLYVSTIVNTD
+451 VNS
-464 TELQNVADV
+464 QKA
-473 YYKPFIQSIIS
+473 
-484 YAEKNFDIQF
+484 
-494 STLNVKDWYDGL
+494 
-506 HINPDRISCYDDD
+506 
-519 KTVRAEEIEVYHRSC
+519 
-534 SDRKYKGHCAAWFDK
+534 
-549 LSNVDHF
+549 
-556 RDFLEK
+556 
-562 SLDLKEILG
+562 KE
-571 EVANEIID
+571 
-579 ATRILIFDR
+579 
-588 AAGYAKSY
+588 
-596 QDANLVVKAI
+596 
-606 QDECKQCNV
+606 
-615 TYFQDDARRGG
+615 
-626 AKSFEWNCRLI
+626 
-637 ASYDIIIAAHGA
+637 
-649 FLSNLPCAKPNSA
+649 
-662 LIEIIWRDITDMSM
+662 
-676 YEPLAHQMGLKYR
+676 
-689 RVNFDCVICEAADPE
+689 
-704 DHPVKPD
+704 
-711 LAELRSA
+711 

-785 LVYGNSV
+785 LVYGNLV

-840 CSTEIIYQKV
+840 CSTEIIYQEA

-870 NLEAVINETAPQIV
+870 NL
-884 IGNAGLDNYFC
+884 
-895 QHALHDEPRC
+895 
-905 GEDKSLSSIQNSLEG
+905 
-920 SAEWEEQIKTWK
+920 
-932 LNLVERADKLAELV
+932 
-946 NSGKSK
+946 
-952 FGTKFVWR
+952 
-960 KSTCMC
+960 
-966 TKWNSM
+966 
-972 PSSIDH
+972 
-978 SKHNETLLNWFLN
+978 
-991 TSDSIVQER
+991 
-1000 LKLDSNNILDAS
+1000 
-1012 DLTRL
+1012 
-1017 NTEPYAKVCE
+1017 
-1027 LYEDHV
+1027 
-1033 HPKRRIH
+1033 
-1040 DILIDNMLVLLC
+1040 
-1052 SAEPKG
+1052 
-1058 NLEENRVDVTVNSQ
+1058 
-1072 KAKENTTETLPEAF
+1072 
-1086 RLLSNKLMKNQYR
+1086 
-1099 DSCTA
+1099 
-1104 ACFYST
+1104 
-1110 KFSPEIG
+1110 
-1117 LGGRLQFIVAALTF
+1117 
-1131 AIEDGCVLIASP
+1131 
-1143 DSSLQLFGGSSLK
+1143 
-1156 ELTNCKDEDAKDI
+1156 
-1169 KYIDSGASDM
+1169 
-1179 DENGLLARYMRYVP
+1179 
-1193 QFDDL
+1193 
-1198 GLKGSIM
+1198 
-1205 LWQSVALSF
+1205 
-1214 LMRATESFA
+1214 
-1223 NIIQEVQNEIGWY
+1223 
-1236 DIQKC
+1236 
-1241 RGAVISMHVRHGD
+1241 
-1254 KGTETSLLP
+1254 
-1263 LSAYLK
+1263 
-1269 ELALWLEN
+1269 
-1277 AEQNQEFK
+1277 
-1285 CIFVATDDGDL
+1285 
-1296 QKRLEDSPVLE
+1296 
-1307 LESGRKFKVIGSWQS
+1307 
-1322 NVAAQKLSSSEGEF
+1322 
-1336 GALLDLHL
+1336 
-1344 LSRAKTFCFTFSS
+1344 
-1357 NFGRL
+1357 
-1362 AMHMNPVHLEA
+1362 
-1373 RAVSSLIPMDY
+1373 
-1384 YHHAISSGFFFVR
+1384 
-1397 QQNVRRGSWSTVAV
+1397 
-1411 YKEKISST
+1411 
-1419 LNCEP
+1419 
-1424 QYGCSAQTFDS
+1424 
-1435 SQNETYSCCRLPAK
+1435 
-1449 SDYVNGVIG
+1449 
-1458 PVLSEIFPDEYEKY
+1458 
-1472 CRVIDF
+1472 

>member
-22 KDALFFALGLLVG
+22 KDALFFVLGLLVG
-35 IVVAHSVVASRSVT
+35 IVVAHSVIASRSVT

-91 NIEGADENAREEMDE
+91 NIEGADENVREEMDE

-234 WGGEKGERVEACW
+234 WGGERGERVEACW

-331 FGRKDRLWE
+331 FGRKDPLWE

-345 DFAII
+345 DFATI

-370 VEKQPVTTVENADDS
+370 VEKQPVTTVENADGS

-406 TLPILKIFVLEDVP
+406 TLPILKIFVLEDFP

-494 STLNVKDWYDGL
+494 STLNVKDWYDGV

-556 RDFLEK
+556 RNFLEQ

-729 TGNYTKVKVNE
+729 TGN
-740 PVVQNTI
+740 
-747 DRIEK
+747 
-752 WQPKYSPEKAE
+752 
-763 QCLAQ
+763 
-768 KYKGVQNGS
+768 
-777 MAQSSTNI
+777 
-785 LVYGNSV
+785 
-792 SRRFYQLLSAYL
+792 
-804 LSISGTEEDALAAQE
+804 
-819 HRLMTRQE
+819 
-827 EKVEC
+827 
-832 NKELPGIS
+832 
-840 CSTEIIYQKV
+840 
-850 NLGQRKIVVYFHFE
+850 
-864 QRIYSK
+864 
-870 NLEAVINETAPQIV
+870 
-884 IGNAGLDNYFC
+884 
-895 QHALHDEPRC
+895 
-905 GEDKSLSSIQNSLEG
+905 
-920 SAEWEEQIKTWK
+920 
-932 LNLVERADKLAELV
+932 
-946 NSGKSK
+946 
-952 FGTKFVWR
+952 
-960 KSTCMC
+960 
-966 TKWNSM
+966 
-972 PSSIDH
+972 
-978 SKHNETLLNWFLN
+978 
-991 TSDSIVQER
+991 
-1000 LKLDSNNILDAS
+1000 
-1012 DLTRL
+1012 
-1017 NTEPYAKVCE
+1017 
-1027 LYEDHV
+1027 
-1033 HPKRRIH
+1033 
-1040 DILIDNMLVLLC
+1040 
-1052 SAEPKG
+1052 
-1058 NLEENRVDVTVNSQ
+1058 LEENGVDVTVNSQ

-1110 KFSPEIG
+1110 KFSPNSG
-1117 LGGRLQFIVAALTF
+1117 LGSRLQFVVAALTF

-1169 KYIDSGASDM
+1169 KYIDLGASDM
-1179 DENGLLARYMRYVP
+1179 DENGLKARYMRYVP

-1198 GLKGSIM
+1198 GFKDSIM

-1254 KGTETSLLP
+1254 KGSETSLVP

-1322 NVAAQKLSSSEGEF
+1322 IVAAQKLSSSEGEF

-1384 YHHAISSGFFFVR
+1384 YHHAISSGFFFVH
-1397 QQNVRRGSWSTVAV
+1397 QQNVRGGFWSTVAV
-1411 YKEKISST
+1411 YKEKISSK

>member
-22 KDALFFALGLLVG
+22 KDALFFVLGLLVG
-35 IVVAHSVVASRSVT
+35 IVVAHSVIASRSVT

-91 NIEGADENAREEMDE
+91 NIEGADENVREEMDE

-234 WGGEKGERVEACW
+234 WGGERGERVEACW

-331 FGRKDRLWE
+331 FGRKDPLWE

-345 DFAII
+345 DFATI

-359 LKQSEVHATDR
+359 LKQSEVYASEK
-370 VEKQPVTTVENADDS
+370 VEKQPVTIVENADGS

-406 TLPILKIFVLEDVP
+406 TLPILKIFVLEDFP

-494 STLNVKDWYDGL
+494 STLNVKDWYDGV

-556 RDFLEK
+556 RNFLEQ

-588 AAGYAKSY
+588 AAGYARSY

-729 TGNYTKVKVNE
+729 TGN
-740 PVVQNTI
+740 
-747 DRIEK
+747 
-752 WQPKYSPEKAE
+752 
-763 QCLAQ
+763 
-768 KYKGVQNGS
+768 
-777 MAQSSTNI
+777 
-785 LVYGNSV
+785 
-792 SRRFYQLLSAYL
+792 
-804 LSISGTEEDALAAQE
+804 
-819 HRLMTRQE
+819 
-827 EKVEC
+827 
-832 NKELPGIS
+832 
-840 CSTEIIYQKV
+840 
-850 NLGQRKIVVYFHFE
+850 
-864 QRIYSK
+864 
-870 NLEAVINETAPQIV
+870 
-884 IGNAGLDNYFC
+884 
-895 QHALHDEPRC
+895 
-905 GEDKSLSSIQNSLEG
+905 
-920 SAEWEEQIKTWK
+920 
-932 LNLVERADKLAELV
+932 
-946 NSGKSK
+946 
-952 FGTKFVWR
+952 
-960 KSTCMC
+960 
-966 TKWNSM
+966 
-972 PSSIDH
+972 
-978 SKHNETLLNWFLN
+978 
-991 TSDSIVQER
+991 
-1000 LKLDSNNILDAS
+1000 
-1012 DLTRL
+1012 
-1017 NTEPYAKVCE
+1017 
-1027 LYEDHV
+1027 
-1033 HPKRRIH
+1033 
-1040 DILIDNMLVLLC
+1040 
-1052 SAEPKG
+1052 
-1058 NLEENRVDVTVNSQ
+1058 LEENGVDVTVNSQ

-1110 KFSPEIG
+1110 KFSPNSG
-1117 LGGRLQFIVAALTF
+1117 LGSRLQFVVAALTF

-1169 KYIDSGASDM
+1169 KYIDLGASDM
-1179 DENGLLARYMRYVP
+1179 DENGLKARYMRYVP

-1198 GLKGSIM
+1198 GFKDSIM

-1254 KGTETSLLP
+1254 KGSETSLVP

-1397 QQNVRRGSWSTVAV
+1397 QQNVHRGSWSTVAV

-1472 CRVIDF
+1472 L

>member
-1 MMSGWLSRW
+1 MSGWLSRW

-35 IVVAHSVVASRSVT
+35 IVVAHSVIASRSVT

-234 WGGEKGERVEACW
+234 WGGERGERVEACW

-303 GQCIEGQLDIDEGK
+303 GQCVEGQLDIDEGK

-331 FGRKDRLWE
+331 FGRKDPLWE

-345 DFAII
+345 DFATI

-359 LKQSEVHATDR
+359 LKQSEVYASEK
-370 VEKQPVTTVENADDS
+370 VEKQPVTIVENADGS

-394 RLQCNDVSELKS
+394 RLQCNVVSDSKS
-406 TLPILKIFVLEDVP
+406 TLPILKIFALEDFP
-420 ALGHFQMSVVSF
+420 SLGHFQMSVVSF

-451 SLQLYVSTIVNTD
+451 RIQLYVSTIVNTD
-464 TELQNVADV
+464 TELQNVADL
-473 YYKPFIQSIIS
+473 YYKPFLESIAS
-484 YAEKNFDIQF
+484 YAEMNFDIHL
-494 STLNVKDWYDGL
+494 STLDVNDWYTNL
-506 HINPDRISCYDDD
+506 HINANRISCYDDNE
-519 KTVRAEEIEVYHRSC
+519 TVRAKEIEVYHRSC
-534 SDRKYKGHCAAWFDK
+534 SSSRQYKGHCGAWFDK
-549 LSNVDHF
+549 QSNVDHF

-562 SLDLKEILG
+562 SLNLKEIAVEAMS
-571 EVANEIID
+571 EVIN

-588 AAGYAKSY
+588 AEGYAKSY
-596 QDANLVVKAI
+596 EDANLVVSAI
-606 QDECKQCNV
+606 QNECKQCNV
-615 TYFQDDARRGG
+615 TYFQADLKRGG

-637 ASYDIIIAAHGA
+637 ASYDIIIAAHGS
-649 FLSNLPCAKPNSA
+649 FLANLPCAKPNSA
-662 LIEIIWRDITDMSM
+662 LIEIIWRDITDMSV
-676 YEPLAHQMGLKYR
+676 YEPLAYQLGLKYR

-729 TGNYTKVKVNE
+729 TGN
-740 PVVQNTI
+740 
-747 DRIEK
+747 
-752 WQPKYSPEKAE
+752 
-763 QCLAQ
+763 
-768 KYKGVQNGS
+768 
-777 MAQSSTNI
+777 
-785 LVYGNSV
+785 
-792 SRRFYQLLSAYL
+792 
-804 LSISGTEEDALAAQE
+804 
-819 HRLMTRQE
+819 
-827 EKVEC
+827 
-832 NKELPGIS
+832 
-840 CSTEIIYQKV
+840 
-850 NLGQRKIVVYFHFE
+850 
-864 QRIYSK
+864 
-870 NLEAVINETAPQIV
+870 
-884 IGNAGLDNYFC
+884 
-895 QHALHDEPRC
+895 
-905 GEDKSLSSIQNSLEG
+905 
-920 SAEWEEQIKTWK
+920 
-932 LNLVERADKLAELV
+932 
-946 NSGKSK
+946 
-952 FGTKFVWR
+952 
-960 KSTCMC
+960 
-966 TKWNSM
+966 
-972 PSSIDH
+972 
-978 SKHNETLLNWFLN
+978 
-991 TSDSIVQER
+991 
-1000 LKLDSNNILDAS
+1000 
-1012 DLTRL
+1012 
-1017 NTEPYAKVCE
+1017 
-1027 LYEDHV
+1027 
-1033 HPKRRIH
+1033 
-1040 DILIDNMLVLLC
+1040 
-1052 SAEPKG
+1052 
-1058 NLEENRVDVTVNSQ
+1058 LEENGVDVTVNSQ

-1110 KFSPEIG
+1110 KFSPNSG
-1117 LGGRLQFIVAALTF
+1117 LGSRLQFVVAALTF

-1169 KYIDSGASDM
+1169 KYIDLGASDM
-1179 DENGLLARYMRYVP
+1179 DENGLKARYMRYVP

-1198 GLKGSIM
+1198 GFKDSIM

-1254 KGTETSLLP
+1254 KGSETSLVP

-1322 NVAAQKLSSSEGEF
+1322 IVAAQKLSSSEGEF

-1344 LSRAKTFCFTFSS
+1344 LSRAKTFCFIFSS

-1384 YHHAISSGFFFVR
+1384 YHHAISSGFFFVH
-1397 QQNVRRGSWSTVAV
+1397 QQNVRGGFWSTVAV
-1411 YKEKISST
+1411 YKEKISSK

>member
-22 KDALFFALGLLVG
+22 KDALFFVLGLLVG
-35 IVVAHSVVASRSVT
+35 IVVAHSVIASRSVT

-91 NIEGADENAREEMDE
+91 NIEGADENVREEMDE

-208 TLEILDQAGGFLPL
+208 KLEILDQAGGFLPL

-234 WGGEKGERVEACW
+234 WGGERGERVEACW

-331 FGRKDRLWE
+331 FGRKDPLWE

-345 DFAII
+345 DFATI

-370 VEKQPVTTVENADDS
+370 VEKQPVTTVENADGS

-406 TLPILKIFVLEDVP
+406 TLPILKIFVLEDFP

-494 STLNVKDWYDGL
+494 STLNVKDWYDGV

-556 RDFLEK
+556 RNFLEQ

-729 TGNYTKVKVNE
+729 TGN
-740 PVVQNTI
+740 
-747 DRIEK
+747 
-752 WQPKYSPEKAE
+752 
-763 QCLAQ
+763 
-768 KYKGVQNGS
+768 
-777 MAQSSTNI
+777 
-785 LVYGNSV
+785 
-792 SRRFYQLLSAYL
+792 
-804 LSISGTEEDALAAQE
+804 
-819 HRLMTRQE
+819 
-827 EKVEC
+827 
-832 NKELPGIS
+832 
-840 CSTEIIYQKV
+840 
-850 NLGQRKIVVYFHFE
+850 
-864 QRIYSK
+864 
-870 NLEAVINETAPQIV
+870 
-884 IGNAGLDNYFC
+884 
-895 QHALHDEPRC
+895 
-905 GEDKSLSSIQNSLEG
+905 
-920 SAEWEEQIKTWK
+920 
-932 LNLVERADKLAELV
+932 
-946 NSGKSK
+946 
-952 FGTKFVWR
+952 
-960 KSTCMC
+960 
-966 TKWNSM
+966 
-972 PSSIDH
+972 
-978 SKHNETLLNWFLN
+978 
-991 TSDSIVQER
+991 
-1000 LKLDSNNILDAS
+1000 
-1012 DLTRL
+1012 
-1017 NTEPYAKVCE
+1017 
-1027 LYEDHV
+1027 
-1033 HPKRRIH
+1033 
-1040 DILIDNMLVLLC
+1040 
-1052 SAEPKG
+1052 
-1058 NLEENRVDVTVNSQ
+1058 LEENKVDVTVNSQ

-1110 KFSPEIG
+1110 KFSPNSG
-1117 LGGRLQFIVAALTF
+1117 LGSRLQFIVAALTF

-1169 KYIDSGASDM
+1169 KYIDLGASDM
-1179 DENGLLARYMRYVP
+1179 DENGLKARYMRYVP

-1198 GLKGSIM
+1198 GFKDSIM

-1254 KGTETSLLP
+1254 KGSETSLVP

-1322 NVAAQKLSSSEGEF
+1322 IVAAQKLSSSEGEF

-1344 LSRAKTFCFTFSS
+1344 LSRAKTFCFVFSS

-1384 YHHAISSGFFFVR
+1384 YHHAISSGFFFVH
-1397 QQNVRRGSWSTVAV
+1397 QQNVRGGFWSTVAV
-1411 YKEKISST
+1411 YKEKISSK

-1472 CRVIDF
+1472 CRVIAF

>member
-22 KDALFFALGLLVG
+22 KDALFFVLGLLVG
-35 IVVAHSVVASRSVT
+35 IVVAHSVIASRSVT

-91 NIEGADENAREEMDE
+91 NIEGADENVREEMDE

-234 WGGEKGERVEACW
+234 WGGERGERVEACC

-331 FGRKDRLWE
+331 FGRKDPLWE

-345 DFAII
+345 DFATI

-370 VEKQPVTTVENADDS
+370 VEKQPVTTVENADGS

-406 TLPILKIFVLEDVP
+406 TLPILKIFVLEDFP

-451 SLQLYVSTIVNTD
+451 SLQLHVSTIVNTD

-494 STLNVKDWYDGL
+494 STLNVKDWYDGV

-556 RDFLEK
+556 RNFLEQ

-729 TGNYTKVKVNE
+729 TGN
-740 PVVQNTI
+740 
-747 DRIEK
+747 
-752 WQPKYSPEKAE
+752 
-763 QCLAQ
+763 
-768 KYKGVQNGS
+768 
-777 MAQSSTNI
+777 
-785 LVYGNSV
+785 
-792 SRRFYQLLSAYL
+792 
-804 LSISGTEEDALAAQE
+804 
-819 HRLMTRQE
+819 
-827 EKVEC
+827 
-832 NKELPGIS
+832 
-840 CSTEIIYQKV
+840 
-850 NLGQRKIVVYFHFE
+850 
-864 QRIYSK
+864 
-870 NLEAVINETAPQIV
+870 
-884 IGNAGLDNYFC
+884 
-895 QHALHDEPRC
+895 
-905 GEDKSLSSIQNSLEG
+905 
-920 SAEWEEQIKTWK
+920 
-932 LNLVERADKLAELV
+932 
-946 NSGKSK
+946 
-952 FGTKFVWR
+952 
-960 KSTCMC
+960 
-966 TKWNSM
+966 
-972 PSSIDH
+972 
-978 SKHNETLLNWFLN
+978 
-991 TSDSIVQER
+991 
-1000 LKLDSNNILDAS
+1000 
-1012 DLTRL
+1012 
-1017 NTEPYAKVCE
+1017 
-1027 LYEDHV
+1027 
-1033 HPKRRIH
+1033 
-1040 DILIDNMLVLLC
+1040 
-1052 SAEPKG
+1052 
-1058 NLEENRVDVTVNSQ
+1058 LEENGVDVTVNSQ

-1110 KFSPEIG
+1110 KFSPNSG
-1117 LGGRLQFIVAALTF
+1117 LGSRLQFVVAALTF

-1143 DSSLQLFGGSSLK
+1143 DSSIQLFGGSSLK

-1169 KYIDSGASDM
+1169 KYIDLGASDM
-1179 DENGLLARYMRYVP
+1179 DENGLKARYMRYVP

-1198 GLKGSIM
+1198 GFKDSIM

-1254 KGTETSLLP
+1254 KGSETSLVP

-1322 NVAAQKLSSSEGEF
+1322 IVAAQKLSSSEGEF

-1344 LSRAKTFCFTFSS
+1344 LSRAKTFCFIFSS

-1384 YHHAISSGFFFVR
+1384 YHHAISSGFFFVH
-1397 QQNVRRGSWSTVAV
+1397 QQNVRGGFWSTVAV

>member
-22 KDALFFALGLLVG
+22 KDALFFVLGLLVG
-35 IVVAHSVVASRSVT
+35 IVVAHSVIASRSVT

-91 NIEGADENAREEMDE
+91 NIEGADENVREEMDE

-234 WGGEKGERVEACW
+234 WGGERGERVEACW

-331 FGRKDRLWE
+331 FGRKDPLWE

-345 DFAII
+345 DFATI

-370 VEKQPVTTVENADDS
+370 VEKQPVTTVENADGS

-406 TLPILKIFVLEDVP
+406 TLPILKIFVLEDFP

-451 SLQLYVSTIVNTD
+451 SLQLHVSTIVNTD

-494 STLNVKDWYDGL
+494 STLNVKDWYDGV

-556 RDFLEK
+556 RNFLEQ

-729 TGNYTKVKVNE
+729 TGN
-740 PVVQNTI
+740 
-747 DRIEK
+747 
-752 WQPKYSPEKAE
+752 
-763 QCLAQ
+763 
-768 KYKGVQNGS
+768 
-777 MAQSSTNI
+777 
-785 LVYGNSV
+785 
-792 SRRFYQLLSAYL
+792 
-804 LSISGTEEDALAAQE
+804 
-819 HRLMTRQE
+819 
-827 EKVEC
+827 
-832 NKELPGIS
+832 
-840 CSTEIIYQKV
+840 
-850 NLGQRKIVVYFHFE
+850 
-864 QRIYSK
+864 
-870 NLEAVINETAPQIV
+870 
-884 IGNAGLDNYFC
+884 
-895 QHALHDEPRC
+895 
-905 GEDKSLSSIQNSLEG
+905 
-920 SAEWEEQIKTWK
+920 
-932 LNLVERADKLAELV
+932 
-946 NSGKSK
+946 
-952 FGTKFVWR
+952 
-960 KSTCMC
+960 
-966 TKWNSM
+966 
-972 PSSIDH
+972 
-978 SKHNETLLNWFLN
+978 
-991 TSDSIVQER
+991 
-1000 LKLDSNNILDAS
+1000 
-1012 DLTRL
+1012 
-1017 NTEPYAKVCE
+1017 
-1027 LYEDHV
+1027 
-1033 HPKRRIH
+1033 
-1040 DILIDNMLVLLC
+1040 
-1052 SAEPKG
+1052 
-1058 NLEENRVDVTVNSQ
+1058 LEENGVDVTVNSQ

-1110 KFSPEIG
+1110 KFSPNSG
-1117 LGGRLQFIVAALTF
+1117 LGSRLQFIVAALTF

-1143 DSSLQLFGGSSLK
+1143 DSSIQLFGGSSLK

-1169 KYIDSGASDM
+1169 KYIDLGASDM
-1179 DENGLLARYMRYVP
+1179 DENGLKARYMRYVP

-1198 GLKGSIM
+1198 GFKDSIM

-1254 KGTETSLLP
+1254 KGSETSLVP

-1322 NVAAQKLSSSEGEF
+1322 IVAAQKLSSSEGEF

-1344 LSRAKTFCFTFSS
+1344 LSRAKTFCFIFSS

-1384 YHHAISSGFFFVR
+1384 YHHAISSGFFFVH
-1397 QQNVRRGSWSTVAV
+1397 QQNVRGGFWSTVAV
-1411 YKEKISST
+1411 YKEKISSK

>member
-22 KDALFFALGLLVG
+22 KDALFFVLGLLVG
-35 IVVAHSVVASRSVT
+35 IVVAHSVIASRSVT

-91 NIEGADENAREEMDE
+91 NIEGADENVREEMDE

-234 WGGEKGERVEACW
+234 WGGERGERVEACW

-331 FGRKDRLWE
+331 FGRKDPLWE

-345 DFAII
+345 DFATI

-370 VEKQPVTTVENADDS
+370 VEKQPVTTVENADGS

-406 TLPILKIFVLEDVP
+406 TLPILKIFVLEDFP

-451 SLQLYVSTIVNTD
+451 SLQLHVSTIVNTD

-494 STLNVKDWYDGL
+494 STLNVKDWYDGV

-556 RDFLEK
+556 RNFLEQ

-662 LIEIIWRDITDMSM
+662 LIEIIWRDITDMSV
-676 YEPLAHQMGLKYR
+676 YEPLAYQLGLKYR

-729 TGNYTKVKVNE
+729 TGN
-740 PVVQNTI
+740 
-747 DRIEK
+747 
-752 WQPKYSPEKAE
+752 
-763 QCLAQ
+763 
-768 KYKGVQNGS
+768 
-777 MAQSSTNI
+777 
-785 LVYGNSV
+785 
-792 SRRFYQLLSAYL
+792 
-804 LSISGTEEDALAAQE
+804 
-819 HRLMTRQE
+819 
-827 EKVEC
+827 
-832 NKELPGIS
+832 
-840 CSTEIIYQKV
+840 
-850 NLGQRKIVVYFHFE
+850 
-864 QRIYSK
+864 
-870 NLEAVINETAPQIV
+870 
-884 IGNAGLDNYFC
+884 
-895 QHALHDEPRC
+895 
-905 GEDKSLSSIQNSLEG
+905 
-920 SAEWEEQIKTWK
+920 
-932 LNLVERADKLAELV
+932 
-946 NSGKSK
+946 
-952 FGTKFVWR
+952 
-960 KSTCMC
+960 
-966 TKWNSM
+966 
-972 PSSIDH
+972 
-978 SKHNETLLNWFLN
+978 
-991 TSDSIVQER
+991 
-1000 LKLDSNNILDAS
+1000 
-1012 DLTRL
+1012 
-1017 NTEPYAKVCE
+1017 
-1027 LYEDHV
+1027 
-1033 HPKRRIH
+1033 
-1040 DILIDNMLVLLC
+1040 
-1052 SAEPKG
+1052 
-1058 NLEENRVDVTVNSQ
+1058 LEENGVDVTVNSQ

-1110 KFSPEIG
+1110 KFSPNSG
-1117 LGGRLQFIVAALTF
+1117 LGSRLQFVVAALTF

-1143 DSSLQLFGGSSLK
+1143 DSSIQLFGGSSLK

-1169 KYIDSGASDM
+1169 KYIDLGASDM
-1179 DENGLLARYMRYVP
+1179 DENGLKARYMRYVP

-1198 GLKGSIM
+1198 GFKDSIM

-1254 KGTETSLLP
+1254 KGSETSLVP

-1322 NVAAQKLSSSEGEF
+1322 IVAAQKLSSSEGEF

-1344 LSRAKTFCFTFSS
+1344 LSRAKTFCFIFSS

-1384 YHHAISSGFFFVR
+1384 YHHAISSGFFFVH
-1397 QQNVRRGSWSTVAV
+1397 QQNVRGGFWSTVAV
-1411 YKEKISST
+1411 YKEKISSK

>member
-1 MMSGWLSRW
+1 
-10 SCSSRWR
+10 
-17 REKAQ
+17 
-22 KDALFFALGLLVG
+22 
-35 IVVAHSVVASRSVT
+35 
-49 RSQVEENGFRLVRE
+49 
-63 RIGFATKAHRKAIQ
+63 
-77 EYVRHYRAA
+77 
-86 YRDDL
+86 
-91 NIEGADENAREEMDE
+91 
-106 RGTVMNDD
+106 
-114 KFALVVSVYK
+114 
-124 EWGENNEKVPE
+124 
-135 WANANASRDNY
+135 
-146 FVVQP
+146 
-151 FYQRIEASKPAFVVN
+151 
-166 KGFESGVYMRYIV
+166 
-179 DNYHNLPE
+179 
-187 AVIFVQA
+187 
-194 DGCEVDMNAVLPRV
+194 
-208 TLEILDQAGGFLPL
+208 
-222 NCLKVMGRSISM
+222 
-234 WGGEKGERVEACW
+234 
-247 REVSKHFELNLFE
+247 
-260 GFALGSD
+260 
-267 FQINMVCCAC
+267 
-277 FAVKRELLLSTPFE
+277 
-291 VWNSFYERSIVK
+291 
-303 GQCIEGQLDIDEGK
+303 
-317 HETAG
+317 
-322 TFEHLAHVI
+322 
-331 FGRKDRLWE
+331 
-340 PKCFD
+340 
-345 DFAII
+345 
-350 VNNEDAPGS
+350 
-359 LKQSEVHATDR
+359 
-370 VEKQPVTTVENADDS
+370 
-385 WSKLPELVK
+385 
-394 RLQCNDVSELKS
+394 
-406 TLPILKIFVLEDVP
+406 
-420 ALGHFQMSVVSF
+420 
-432 FCWLMNQ
+432 
-439 VEDADNITRQTG
+439 
-451 SLQLYVSTIVNTD
+451 
-464 TELQNVADV
+464 
-473 YYKPFIQSIIS
+473 
-484 YAEKNFDIQF
+484 
-494 STLNVKDWYDGL
+494 
-506 HINPDRISCYDDD
+506 
-519 KTVRAEEIEVYHRSC
+519 
-534 SDRKYKGHCAAWFDK
+534 
-549 LSNVDHF
+549 
-556 RDFLEK
+556 
-562 SLDLKEILG
+562 
-571 EVANEIID
+571 
-579 ATRILIFDR
+579 
-588 AAGYAKSY
+588 
-596 QDANLVVKAI
+596 
-606 QDECKQCNV
+606 
-615 TYFQDDARRGG
+615 
-626 AKSFEWNCRLI
+626 
-637 ASYDIIIAAHGA
+637 
-649 FLSNLPCAKPNSA
+649 
-662 LIEIIWRDITDMSM
+662 
-676 YEPLAHQMGLKYR
+676 
-689 RVNFDCVICEAADPE
+689 
-704 DHPVKPD
+704 
-711 LAELRSA
+711 
-718 LQSLTEVTTEL
+718 
-729 TGNYTKVKVNE
+729 
-740 PVVQNTI
+740 
-747 DRIEK
+747 
-752 WQPKYSPEKAE
+752 
-763 QCLAQ
+763 
-768 KYKGVQNGS
+768 
-777 MAQSSTNI
+777 
-785 LVYGNSV
+785 
-792 SRRFYQLLSAYL
+792 
-804 LSISGTEEDALAAQE
+804 
-819 HRLMTRQE
+819 
-827 EKVEC
+827 
-832 NKELPGIS
+832 
-840 CSTEIIYQKV
+840 
-850 NLGQRKIVVYFHFE
+850 
-864 QRIYSK
+864 
-870 NLEAVINETAPQIV
+870 
-884 IGNAGLDNYFC
+884 
-895 QHALHDEPRC
+895 
-905 GEDKSLSSIQNSLEG
+905 
-920 SAEWEEQIKTWK
+920 
-932 LNLVERADKLAELV
+932 
-946 NSGKSK
+946 
-952 FGTKFVWR
+952 
-960 KSTCMC
+960 
-966 TKWNSM
+966 M

-1131 AIEDGCVLIASP
+1131 AIEDGCVLIASQ

-1198 GLKGSIM
+1198 EFKDSIM

-1254 KGTETSLLP
+1254 KGKETSLLP

-1322 NVAAQKLSSSEGEF
+1322 NVAASSEGEF

-1344 LSRAKTFCFTFSS
+1344 LSRAKTFCFIFSS

-1472 CRVIDF
+1472 CRVIDDF

>member
-1 MMSGWLSRW
+1 MMSGWLSGW

-35 IVVAHSVVASRSVT
+35 IVVAHSVIASRSVT

-370 VEKQPVTTVENADDS
+370 VENRVDVT
-385 WSKLPELVK
+385 
-394 RLQCNDVSELKS
+394 
-406 TLPILKIFVLEDVP
+406 
-420 ALGHFQMSVVSF
+420 
-432 FCWLMNQ
+432 
-439 VEDADNITRQTG
+439 
-451 SLQLYVSTIVNTD
+451 VNS
-464 TELQNVADV
+464 QKA
-473 YYKPFIQSIIS
+473 
-484 YAEKNFDIQF
+484 
-494 STLNVKDWYDGL
+494 
-506 HINPDRISCYDDD
+506 
-519 KTVRAEEIEVYHRSC
+519 
-534 SDRKYKGHCAAWFDK
+534 
-549 LSNVDHF
+549 
-556 RDFLEK
+556 
-562 SLDLKEILG
+562 KE
-571 EVANEIID
+571 
-579 ATRILIFDR
+579 
-588 AAGYAKSY
+588 
-596 QDANLVVKAI
+596 
-606 QDECKQCNV
+606 
-615 TYFQDDARRGG
+615 
-626 AKSFEWNCRLI
+626 
-637 ASYDIIIAAHGA
+637 
-649 FLSNLPCAKPNSA
+649 
-662 LIEIIWRDITDMSM
+662 
-676 YEPLAHQMGLKYR
+676 
-689 RVNFDCVICEAADPE
+689 
-704 DHPVKPD
+704 
-711 LAELRSA
+711 

-1198 GLKGSIM
+1198 GFKDSIM

-1472 CRVIDF
+1472 CRVIDDY

>member
-91 NIEGADENAREEMDE
+91 NIEGADENVREEMDE

-234 WGGEKGERVEACW
+234 WGGERGERVEACW

-331 FGRKDRLWE
+331 FGRKDPLWE

-345 DFAII
+345 DFATI

-370 VEKQPVTTVENADDS
+370 VEKQPVTTVENADGS

-394 RLQCNDVSELKS
+394 RLQCKDVSELKS
-406 TLPILKIFVLEDVP
+406 TLPILKIFVLEDFP

-494 STLNVKDWYDGL
+494 STLNVKDWYDGV

-556 RDFLEK
+556 RNFLEQ

-729 TGNYTKVKVNE
+729 TGN
-740 PVVQNTI
+740 
-747 DRIEK
+747 
-752 WQPKYSPEKAE
+752 
-763 QCLAQ
+763 
-768 KYKGVQNGS
+768 
-777 MAQSSTNI
+777 
-785 LVYGNSV
+785 
-792 SRRFYQLLSAYL
+792 
-804 LSISGTEEDALAAQE
+804 
-819 HRLMTRQE
+819 
-827 EKVEC
+827 
-832 NKELPGIS
+832 
-840 CSTEIIYQKV
+840 
-850 NLGQRKIVVYFHFE
+850 
-864 QRIYSK
+864 
-870 NLEAVINETAPQIV
+870 
-884 IGNAGLDNYFC
+884 
-895 QHALHDEPRC
+895 
-905 GEDKSLSSIQNSLEG
+905 
-920 SAEWEEQIKTWK
+920 
-932 LNLVERADKLAELV
+932 
-946 NSGKSK
+946 
-952 FGTKFVWR
+952 
-960 KSTCMC
+960 
-966 TKWNSM
+966 
-972 PSSIDH
+972 
-978 SKHNETLLNWFLN
+978 
-991 TSDSIVQER
+991 
-1000 LKLDSNNILDAS
+1000 
-1012 DLTRL
+1012 
-1017 NTEPYAKVCE
+1017 
-1027 LYEDHV
+1027 
-1033 HPKRRIH
+1033 
-1040 DILIDNMLVLLC
+1040 
-1052 SAEPKG
+1052 
-1058 NLEENRVDVTVNSQ
+1058 LEENGVDVTVNSQ

-1110 KFSPEIG
+1110 KFSPNSG
-1117 LGGRLQFIVAALTF
+1117 LGSRLQFIVAALTF

-1169 KYIDSGASDM
+1169 KYIDLGASDM
-1179 DENGLLARYMRYVP
+1179 DENGLKARYMRYVP

-1198 GLKGSIM
+1198 GFKDSIM

-1223 NIIQEVQNEIGWY
+1223 NIIQEVQNEIGRY

-1254 KGTETSLLP
+1254 KGSETSLVP

-1322 NVAAQKLSSSEGEF
+1322 IVAAQKLSSSEGEF

-1344 LSRAKTFCFTFSS
+1344 LSRAKTFCFIFSS

-1384 YHHAISSGFFFVR
+1384 YHHAISSGFFFVH
-1397 QQNVRRGSWSTVAV
+1397 QQNVRGGFWSTVAV
-1411 YKEKISST
+1411 YKEKISSK

>member
-22 KDALFFALGLLVG
+22 KDALFFVLGLLVG
-35 IVVAHSVVASRSVT
+35 IVVAHSVIASRSVT

-291 VWNSFYERSIVK
+291 VWNSFYEHSIVK

-331 FGRKDRLWE
+331 FGRKDPMWE

-345 DFAII
+345 DFATI
-350 VNNEDAPGS
+350 VNNKDAPGS

-494 STLNVKDWYDGL
+494 STLNVKDWYDGV

-729 TGNYTKVKVNE
+729 TGN
-740 PVVQNTI
+740 
-747 DRIEK
+747 
-752 WQPKYSPEKAE
+752 
-763 QCLAQ
+763 
-768 KYKGVQNGS
+768 
-777 MAQSSTNI
+777 
-785 LVYGNSV
+785 
-792 SRRFYQLLSAYL
+792 
-804 LSISGTEEDALAAQE
+804 
-819 HRLMTRQE
+819 
-827 EKVEC
+827 
-832 NKELPGIS
+832 
-840 CSTEIIYQKV
+840 
-850 NLGQRKIVVYFHFE
+850 
-864 QRIYSK
+864 
-870 NLEAVINETAPQIV
+870 
-884 IGNAGLDNYFC
+884 
-895 QHALHDEPRC
+895 
-905 GEDKSLSSIQNSLEG
+905 
-920 SAEWEEQIKTWK
+920 
-932 LNLVERADKLAELV
+932 
-946 NSGKSK
+946 
-952 FGTKFVWR
+952 
-960 KSTCMC
+960 
-966 TKWNSM
+966 
-972 PSSIDH
+972 
-978 SKHNETLLNWFLN
+978 
-991 TSDSIVQER
+991 
-1000 LKLDSNNILDAS
+1000 
-1012 DLTRL
+1012 
-1017 NTEPYAKVCE
+1017 
-1027 LYEDHV
+1027 
-1033 HPKRRIH
+1033 
-1040 DILIDNMLVLLC
+1040 
-1052 SAEPKG
+1052 
-1058 NLEENRVDVTVNSQ
+1058 LEENKVDVTVNSQ

-1110 KFSPEIG
+1110 KFSPNSG
-1117 LGGRLQFIVAALTF
+1117 LGSRLQFIVAALTF
-1131 AIEDGCVLIASP
+1131 AIEDGCVLIASRG
-1143 DSSLQLFGGSSLK
+1143 SSLQLFGGSSLK

-1198 GLKGSIM
+1198 GFKDSIM

-1254 KGTETSLLP
+1254 KGKETSLLP

-1322 NVAAQKLSSSEGEF
+1322 NVAASSEGEF

>member
-1 MMSGWLSRW
+1 M
-10 SCSSRWR
+10 
-17 REKAQ
+17 KAQ

-49 RSQVEENGFRLVRE
+49 RSQVEENGFRLVPE

-331 FGRKDRLWE
+331 FGRKDPLWE

-345 DFAII
+345 DFATI

-370 VEKQPVTTVENADDS
+370 VEKQPVTTVENADGS

-556 RDFLEK
+556 RDFLEQ

-571 EVANEIID
+571 EVANESID

-588 AAGYAKSY
+588 AAGYARSY

-662 LIEIIWRDITDMSM
+662 LIEIIWRDITDMSL

-729 TGNYTKVKVNE
+729 TGN
-740 PVVQNTI
+740 
-747 DRIEK
+747 
-752 WQPKYSPEKAE
+752 
-763 QCLAQ
+763 
-768 KYKGVQNGS
+768 
-777 MAQSSTNI
+777 
-785 LVYGNSV
+785 
-792 SRRFYQLLSAYL
+792 
-804 LSISGTEEDALAAQE
+804 
-819 HRLMTRQE
+819 
-827 EKVEC
+827 
-832 NKELPGIS
+832 
-840 CSTEIIYQKV
+840 
-850 NLGQRKIVVYFHFE
+850 
-864 QRIYSK
+864 
-870 NLEAVINETAPQIV
+870 
-884 IGNAGLDNYFC
+884 
-895 QHALHDEPRC
+895 
-905 GEDKSLSSIQNSLEG
+905 
-920 SAEWEEQIKTWK
+920 
-932 LNLVERADKLAELV
+932 
-946 NSGKSK
+946 
-952 FGTKFVWR
+952 
-960 KSTCMC
+960 
-966 TKWNSM
+966 
-972 PSSIDH
+972 
-978 SKHNETLLNWFLN
+978 
-991 TSDSIVQER
+991 
-1000 LKLDSNNILDAS
+1000 
-1012 DLTRL
+1012 
-1017 NTEPYAKVCE
+1017 
-1027 LYEDHV
+1027 
-1033 HPKRRIH
+1033 
-1040 DILIDNMLVLLC
+1040 
-1052 SAEPKG
+1052 
-1058 NLEENRVDVTVNSQ
+1058 LEENGVDVTVNSQ

-1110 KFSPEIG
+1110 KFSPNSG
-1117 LGGRLQFIVAALTF
+1117 LGSRLQFIVAALTF

-1169 KYIDSGASDM
+1169 KYIDLGASDM
-1179 DENGLLARYMRYVP
+1179 DENGLKARYMRYVP

-1198 GLKGSIM
+1198 GFKDSIM

-1254 KGTETSLLP
+1254 KGSETSLLP

-1285 CIFVATDDGDL
+1285 SIFVATDDGDL

-1322 NVAAQKLSSSEGEF
+1322 IVAAQKLSSSEGEF

-1344 LSRAKTFCFTFSS
+1344 LSRAKTFCFIFSS

>member
-22 KDALFFALGLLVG
+22 KDALFFVLGLLVG
-35 IVVAHSVVASRSVT
+35 IVVAHSVIASRSVT

-91 NIEGADENAREEMDE
+91 NIEGADENVREEMDE

-234 WGGEKGERVEACW
+234 WGGERGERVEACW

-331 FGRKDRLWE
+331 FGRKDPLWE

-370 VEKQPVTTVENADDS
+370 VEKQPVTTVENADGS

-406 TLPILKIFVLEDVP
+406 TLPILKIFVLEDFP

-451 SLQLYVSTIVNTD
+451 SLQLHVSTIVNTD

-494 STLNVKDWYDGL
+494 STLNVKDWYDGV

-556 RDFLEK
+556 RNFLEQ

-729 TGNYTKVKVNE
+729 TGN
-740 PVVQNTI
+740 
-747 DRIEK
+747 
-752 WQPKYSPEKAE
+752 
-763 QCLAQ
+763 
-768 KYKGVQNGS
+768 
-777 MAQSSTNI
+777 
-785 LVYGNSV
+785 
-792 SRRFYQLLSAYL
+792 
-804 LSISGTEEDALAAQE
+804 
-819 HRLMTRQE
+819 
-827 EKVEC
+827 
-832 NKELPGIS
+832 
-840 CSTEIIYQKV
+840 
-850 NLGQRKIVVYFHFE
+850 
-864 QRIYSK
+864 
-870 NLEAVINETAPQIV
+870 
-884 IGNAGLDNYFC
+884 
-895 QHALHDEPRC
+895 
-905 GEDKSLSSIQNSLEG
+905 
-920 SAEWEEQIKTWK
+920 
-932 LNLVERADKLAELV
+932 
-946 NSGKSK
+946 
-952 FGTKFVWR
+952 
-960 KSTCMC
+960 
-966 TKWNSM
+966 
-972 PSSIDH
+972 
-978 SKHNETLLNWFLN
+978 
-991 TSDSIVQER
+991 
-1000 LKLDSNNILDAS
+1000 
-1012 DLTRL
+1012 
-1017 NTEPYAKVCE
+1017 
-1027 LYEDHV
+1027 
-1033 HPKRRIH
+1033 
-1040 DILIDNMLVLLC
+1040 
-1052 SAEPKG
+1052 
-1058 NLEENRVDVTVNSQ
+1058 LEENGVDVTVNSQ

-1110 KFSPEIG
+1110 KFSPNSG
-1117 LGGRLQFIVAALTF
+1117 LGSRLQFVVAALTF

-1143 DSSLQLFGGSSLK
+1143 DSSIQLFGGSSLK

-1169 KYIDSGASDM
+1169 KYIDLGASDM
-1179 DENGLLARYMRYVP
+1179 DENGLKARYMRYVP

-1198 GLKGSIM
+1198 GFKDSIM

-1254 KGTETSLLP
+1254 KGSETSLVP

-1322 NVAAQKLSSSEGEF
+1322 IVAAQKLSSSEGEF

-1344 LSRAKTFCFTFSS
+1344 LSRAKTFCFIFSS

-1384 YHHAISSGFFFVR
+1384 YHHAISSGFFFVH
-1397 QQNVRRGSWSTVAV
+1397 QQNVRGGFWSTVAV
-1411 YKEKISST
+1411 YKEKISSK

>member
-1 MMSGWLSRW
+1 M
-10 SCSSRWR
+10 
-17 REKAQ
+17 KAQ

-35 IVVAHSVVASRSVT
+35 IVVAHSMVASRSVT

-208 TLEILDQAGGFLPL
+208 TLEILDQAGGFHPL

-370 VEKQPVTTVENADDS
+370 VENRVDVT
-385 WSKLPELVK
+385 
-394 RLQCNDVSELKS
+394 
-406 TLPILKIFVLEDVP
+406 
-420 ALGHFQMSVVSF
+420 
-432 FCWLMNQ
+432 
-439 VEDADNITRQTG
+439 
-451 SLQLYVSTIVNTD
+451 VNS
-464 TELQNVADV
+464 QKA
-473 YYKPFIQSIIS
+473 
-484 YAEKNFDIQF
+484 
-494 STLNVKDWYDGL
+494 
-506 HINPDRISCYDDD
+506 
-519 KTVRAEEIEVYHRSC
+519 
-534 SDRKYKGHCAAWFDK
+534 
-549 LSNVDHF
+549 
-556 RDFLEK
+556 
-562 SLDLKEILG
+562 KE
-571 EVANEIID
+571 
-579 ATRILIFDR
+579 
-588 AAGYAKSY
+588 
-596 QDANLVVKAI
+596 
-606 QDECKQCNV
+606 
-615 TYFQDDARRGG
+615 
-626 AKSFEWNCRLI
+626 
-637 ASYDIIIAAHGA
+637 
-649 FLSNLPCAKPNSA
+649 
-662 LIEIIWRDITDMSM
+662 
-676 YEPLAHQMGLKYR
+676 
-689 RVNFDCVICEAADPE
+689 
-704 DHPVKPD
+704 
-711 LAELRSA
+711 

-978 SKHNETLLNWFLN
+978 SKHNETLLYWFLN

-1110 KFSPEIG
+1110 KFSPNSG
-1117 LGGRLQFIVAALTF
+1117 LGSRLQFIVAALTF
-1131 AIEDGCVLIASP
+1131 AIEEGCVLIASP

-1344 LSRAKTFCFTFSS
+1344 LSRAKTFCFIFSS

-1472 CRVIDF
+1472 CRVIDDY

>member
-35 IVVAHSVVASRSVT
+35 IVVAHSVIASRSVT

-91 NIEGADENAREEMDE
+91 NIEGADENVREEMDE

-234 WGGEKGERVEACW
+234 WGGERGERVEACW

-331 FGRKDRLWE
+331 FGRKDPLWE

-345 DFAII
+345 DFATI

-370 VEKQPVTTVENADDS
+370 VEKQPVTTVENADGS

-406 TLPILKIFVLEDVP
+406 TLPILKIFVLEDFP

-494 STLNVKDWYDGL
+494 STLNVKDWYDGV

-556 RDFLEK
+556 RNFLEQ

-729 TGNYTKVKVNE
+729 TGN
-740 PVVQNTI
+740 
-747 DRIEK
+747 
-752 WQPKYSPEKAE
+752 
-763 QCLAQ
+763 
-768 KYKGVQNGS
+768 
-777 MAQSSTNI
+777 
-785 LVYGNSV
+785 
-792 SRRFYQLLSAYL
+792 
-804 LSISGTEEDALAAQE
+804 
-819 HRLMTRQE
+819 
-827 EKVEC
+827 
-832 NKELPGIS
+832 
-840 CSTEIIYQKV
+840 
-850 NLGQRKIVVYFHFE
+850 
-864 QRIYSK
+864 
-870 NLEAVINETAPQIV
+870 
-884 IGNAGLDNYFC
+884 
-895 QHALHDEPRC
+895 
-905 GEDKSLSSIQNSLEG
+905 
-920 SAEWEEQIKTWK
+920 
-932 LNLVERADKLAELV
+932 
-946 NSGKSK
+946 
-952 FGTKFVWR
+952 
-960 KSTCMC
+960 
-966 TKWNSM
+966 
-972 PSSIDH
+972 
-978 SKHNETLLNWFLN
+978 
-991 TSDSIVQER
+991 
-1000 LKLDSNNILDAS
+1000 
-1012 DLTRL
+1012 
-1017 NTEPYAKVCE
+1017 
-1027 LYEDHV
+1027 
-1033 HPKRRIH
+1033 
-1040 DILIDNMLVLLC
+1040 
-1052 SAEPKG
+1052 
-1058 NLEENRVDVTVNSQ
+1058 LEENGVDVTVNSQ

-1110 KFSPEIG
+1110 KFSPNSG
-1117 LGGRLQFIVAALTF
+1117 LGSRLQFVVAALTF

-1169 KYIDSGASDM
+1169 KYIDLGASDM
-1179 DENGLLARYMRYVP
+1179 DENGLKARYMRYVP

-1198 GLKGSIM
+1198 GFKDSIM

-1254 KGTETSLLP
+1254 KGSETSLVP

-1322 NVAAQKLSSSEGEF
+1322 IVAAQKLSSSEGEF

-1384 YHHAISSGFFFVR
+1384 YHHAISSGFFFVH
-1397 QQNVRRGSWSTVAV
+1397 QQNVRGGFWSTVAV
-1411 YKEKISST
+1411 YKEKISSK

>member
-1 MMSGWLSRW
+1 M
-10 SCSSRWR
+10 
-17 REKAQ
+17 KAQ

-35 IVVAHSVVASRSVT
+35 IVVAHSVIASRSVT

-370 VEKQPVTTVENADDS
+370 V
-385 WSKLPELVK
+385 
-394 RLQCNDVSELKS
+394 
-406 TLPILKIFVLEDVP
+406 
-420 ALGHFQMSVVSF
+420 
-432 FCWLMNQ
+432 
-439 VEDADNITRQTG
+439 
-451 SLQLYVSTIVNTD
+451 
-464 TELQNVADV
+464 
-473 YYKPFIQSIIS
+473 
-484 YAEKNFDIQF
+484 
-494 STLNVKDWYDGL
+494 
-506 HINPDRISCYDDD
+506 
-519 KTVRAEEIEVYHRSC
+519 
-534 SDRKYKGHCAAWFDK
+534 
-549 LSNVDHF
+549 
-556 RDFLEK
+556 
-562 SLDLKEILG
+562 
-571 EVANEIID
+571 
-579 ATRILIFDR
+579 
-588 AAGYAKSY
+588 
-596 QDANLVVKAI
+596 
-606 QDECKQCNV
+606 
-615 TYFQDDARRGG
+615 
-626 AKSFEWNCRLI
+626 
-637 ASYDIIIAAHGA
+637 
-649 FLSNLPCAKPNSA
+649 
-662 LIEIIWRDITDMSM
+662 
-676 YEPLAHQMGLKYR
+676 
-689 RVNFDCVICEAADPE
+689 
-704 DHPVKPD
+704 
-711 LAELRSA
+711 
-718 LQSLTEVTTEL
+718 
-729 TGNYTKVKVNE
+729 
-740 PVVQNTI
+740 
-747 DRIEK
+747 
-752 WQPKYSPEKAE
+752 
-763 QCLAQ
+763 
-768 KYKGVQNGS
+768 
-777 MAQSSTNI
+777 
-785 LVYGNSV
+785 
-792 SRRFYQLLSAYL
+792 
-804 LSISGTEEDALAAQE
+804 
-819 HRLMTRQE
+819 
-827 EKVEC
+827 
-832 NKELPGIS
+832 
-840 CSTEIIYQKV
+840 
-850 NLGQRKIVVYFHFE
+850 
-864 QRIYSK
+864 
-870 NLEAVINETAPQIV
+870 
-884 IGNAGLDNYFC
+884 
-895 QHALHDEPRC
+895 
-905 GEDKSLSSIQNSLEG
+905 
-920 SAEWEEQIKTWK
+920 
-932 LNLVERADKLAELV
+932 
-946 NSGKSK
+946 
-952 FGTKFVWR
+952 
-960 KSTCMC
+960 
-966 TKWNSM
+966 
-972 PSSIDH
+972 
-978 SKHNETLLNWFLN
+978 
-991 TSDSIVQER
+991 
-1000 LKLDSNNILDAS
+1000 
-1012 DLTRL
+1012 
-1017 NTEPYAKVCE
+1017 
-1027 LYEDHV
+1027 
-1033 HPKRRIH
+1033 
-1040 DILIDNMLVLLC
+1040 
-1052 SAEPKG
+1052 
-1058 NLEENRVDVTVNSQ
+1058 ENRVDVTVNSQ

-1472 CRVIDF
+1472 CRVIDDY

>member
-1 MMSGWLSRW
+1 MMSGWLSGW

-35 IVVAHSVVASRSVT
+35 IVVAHSVIASRSVT
-49 RSQVEENGFRLVRE
+49 RSHVEENGFRLVRE

-370 VEKQPVTTVENADDS
+370 VENRVDVT
-385 WSKLPELVK
+385 
-394 RLQCNDVSELKS
+394 
-406 TLPILKIFVLEDVP
+406 
-420 ALGHFQMSVVSF
+420 
-432 FCWLMNQ
+432 
-439 VEDADNITRQTG
+439 
-451 SLQLYVSTIVNTD
+451 VNS
-464 TELQNVADV
+464 QKA
-473 YYKPFIQSIIS
+473 
-484 YAEKNFDIQF
+484 
-494 STLNVKDWYDGL
+494 
-506 HINPDRISCYDDD
+506 
-519 KTVRAEEIEVYHRSC
+519 
-534 SDRKYKGHCAAWFDK
+534 
-549 LSNVDHF
+549 
-556 RDFLEK
+556 
-562 SLDLKEILG
+562 KE
-571 EVANEIID
+571 
-579 ATRILIFDR
+579 
-588 AAGYAKSY
+588 
-596 QDANLVVKAI
+596 
-606 QDECKQCNV
+606 
-615 TYFQDDARRGG
+615 
-626 AKSFEWNCRLI
+626 
-637 ASYDIIIAAHGA
+637 
-649 FLSNLPCAKPNSA
+649 
-662 LIEIIWRDITDMSM
+662 
-676 YEPLAHQMGLKYR
+676 
-689 RVNFDCVICEAADPE
+689 
-704 DHPVKPD
+704 
-711 LAELRSA
+711 

-1472 CRVIDF
+1472 CRVIDDY